1 MAVND
6 FIVNLVAGLSKTKSK
21 QQIKSDAKS
30 LGDMKFV
37 KLIGNLD
44 MPKTR
49 KAIKAQ
55 LKGLNNLTF
64 NITPNVNTKG
74 VQTATKQAINN
85 AQRVANNNKVHLNFD
100 TSKQQLVNQ
109 IKILGRNNNKL
120 FNNHEMTAKYNQLL
134 NAANVAKST
143 GELKTLRGELSAF
156 KTELVAT
163 NNAGMTWG
171 SKFKE
176 SVKSYTKFFSG
187 ASLVYAIS
195 NQVRN
200 AATEAKTLDDSLVNL
215 QKVTDEISD
224 RDALYKYFDKSL
236 SKAQELNVKVG
247 SLIDAVTELKK
258 LGWDL
263 DDAELGAKWANIL
276 SNVGDVDID
285 TAIGSIKT
293 SIASFDEIGGYGNDQ
308 MDKKLEAYTDL
319 INNMSNKYS
328 IDAEGLAESIR
339 LSAGT
344 LTEAHMSIEQAATM
358 FATANKYYND
368 PSYLGNTAKIG
379 SLRMRASSGDTDA
392 IEELQEM
399 GEEVDD
405 LATATSNLREK
416 LMALTGVDIM
426 EDEHTFKSYYDQLYE
441 ISQVMDKLD
450 DTSRANVLETMFG
463 KSRSAAGA
471 AILSGMKESASAYE
485 DAINSAGSATEEYQT
500 WMTSADAACQRFSNT
515 LTETYQSII
524 NGNTVRDLAN
534 LGSAVLEFAN
544 NWGIVEGTLKGVIA
558 LNLGKFIATG
568 GMALITATKQVEQY
582 GKALQMASNVPNGNL
597 SARFQ
602 ALKSIA
608 QATSTLTTEQLR
620 NVLATN
626 TLTQADRVRI
636 LQMQGMTK
644 EMALQKLAE
653 MNLTQATNAQTAAN
667 TTSTASTFSLKAAM
681 TGLGAT
687 LKSVFLSNPVGI
699 VLMGI
704 SLGVS
709 AVTSAVSK
717 HNQAVEEARQKAKEA
732 ADAANTLGDEI
743 ATLANKYIQL
753 SDAVKTDASAK
764 EDLMTTQTE
773 LLKKLGLEG
782 ESIDD
787 LIAKYGS
794 LSNAIKQAS
803 IDSLKNQ
810 QTDLIAGVN
819 AAKEELMDV
828 AKDNFWGTNNII
840 SASGEEAVKAFKEL
854 EKAGVIDSGSY
865 GTGGGQ
871 LVLIGDDTV
880 EGALENYK
888 KLEDAVNALRDSEA
902 FTADELS
909 DNSLFNS
916 IYSRYSEMKES
927 VEAYNSSID
936 NLNEN
941 LAQQTMLT
949 ALQGNE
955 LPKTEEDFNKFKQ
968 ELIDTAV
975 ASEQF
980 IGNEKEITDAINN
993 YLSTVPEFEGY
1004 YSIPLENELDKVD
1017 ELLNQE
1023 DFSKTFTDT
1032 LAQVQ
1037 ALSDGLDQLDKIY
1050 ADVYDKEDFDWSS
1063 ILNNDGFKEAFGN
1076 MTNVTEEYKNA
1087 YDDFIETISNN
1098 PSDLSACQS
1107 AFDNLATA
1115 YIYNSDALKNVTEET
1130 KASTIAML
1138 SQMGV
1143 VNAAEVV
1150 NYRLGASESYAAD
1163 TGKDLESA
1171 TLSEITAFAKE
1182 ADMSDITKASLAA
1195 YVIEKIHAASITIT
1209 TSADINNLTALC
1221 SQLGVAGTAL
1231 AQFAR
1236 LKAIAMDTSG
1246 KYTDGYKEYAT
1257 TAADQILQN
1266 AVNAAQTK
1274 YTPQFGG
1281 GSATSKA
1288 MDDAAKSA
1296 KKASDTAKETAQT
1309 LDWIETK
1316 LKLASK
1322 ETEKLSKSFDK
1333 AFGMNQTRERYHAYI
1348 SQIESEIH
1356 DNTTAAQVYQEK
1368 LNQIGLSY
1376 EWIAKIQS
1384 GAFSIDSITDE
1395 NLKTQISEYQTY
1407 SDKLNSCYDT
1417 IESLEEERLQASVN
1431 YAEKLIDSHEKE
1443 IDSINKL
1450 IDRRKALVSLKEAFG
1465 LSASKS
1471 DLKYQQDQYEQ
1482 EIDALERQNKEIYD
1496 LMWTTTYG
1504 DEAWQKYNDQMIEN
1518 TSSIQDL
1525 TQSLADLASEMANL
1539 PIDKYEKALDKISA
1553 KNDLLDAKLE
1563 NATSDKVKSK
1573 IIGSQLKLTRKK
1585 DNSAQS
1591 AAKTTQSNLN
1601 QSVKDLKTA
1610 TKKDNNIPVYNVDAS
1625 GPNVK
1630 ARTAVN
1636 DYYKKVQNYTK
1647 AKKQI
1652 PASLISKISGD
1663 GYSTLS
1669 KACANYNAALVAN
1682 DTAQATAALSR
1693 ETIRQELADLA
1704 EQRASLAK
1712 TTADFK
1718 VEKYDSKDELYDAKL
1733 DNATSTS
1740 SKNKLIDR
1748 KISNINNRQSAYNTA
1763 VKTDNK
1769 NIKSAQKNISK
1780 IKSTKKNKKIL
1791 ASIKKAAK
1799 AGKRISQSLLNK
1811 AAKLNDGGKLYDAC
1825 IQYNAYLDAK
1835 EADKVTADLYKETAK
1850 QDKATLAKEKFDN
1863 IASKYDNKI
1872 SSNEQ
1877 KKTEI
1882 NNRISLVEEFG
1893 GQANVSDYKSL
1904 ISAENGEYKKL
1915 IKEREELRRNLE
1927 ESVVNGSIKKGSDE
1941 WYDMVAK
1948 INDVTNAIDES
1959 IRSIKQYQNALRQL
1973 KWDTFDKSLE
1983 TVKRVNSEADY
1994 YIDLLSH
2001 KDMTN
2006 KDTGNFTEYGIATI
2020 GLHKTNYDN
2029 YIAQAEAYQSEY
2041 DKIMKQIEKG
2051 ELSASD
2057 ENVIQRLRDLQD
2069 AHREAKKSAE
2079 DELESINDLV
2089 KQGYEAQTDALSKLI
2104 EKYKKL
2110 KDSEL
2115 DAYKYQKEIAEKTKQ
2130 IASLQKQLIPYSN
2143 NDTEESRAQIQK
2155 LKVELENAKSDLKD
2169 TQYEK
2174 FISDTEDMLDD
2185 LMTDY
2190 QKFIDEKLNDTN
2202 TILDEIKTLLGS
2214 DIIETIKG
2222 LDSNLTNDTKDQ
2234 IGSSTTNGGDGG
2246 QAAKDYV
2253 HNTVTND
2260 QNKVNSKTDTSSY
2273 DPAKEADIAK
2283 KKNGIAQKKK
2293 AINGQRQSFQNQIKE
2308 LESQLKQLYGE
2319 LNSIEN
2325 KYQFEKSSTKN
2336 KDKLQ
2341 DLKNNYIEKK
2351 SGLNAMIQDVTHNKD
2366 MLQQFIA
2373 DLDKQ
2378 SAQLDKDLASINGY
2392 EKGSEHIDKRQL
2404 AWTQENKRE
2413 LIYRAADGALL
2424 TELNPGDKVFTN
2436 EMTENLW
2443 ELAKTN
2449 PSLLYS
2455 STNFVPKLPDIAK
2468 SACTST
2474 IVEVGD
2480 IVMNSVNDPETF
2492 GRQLRE
2498 EILKN
2503 GKTTQCITEAVSAK
2517 QLGKNGVG
2525 NARLYK

>member
-1 MAVND
+1 MIFKTMTNTSGKTGIQPNN
-6 FIVNLVAGLSKTKSK
+6 FISGLFNGDLFKK
-21 QQIKSDAKS
+21 QTFSLSEVLSTSDV
-30 LGDMKFV
+30 D
-37 KLIGNLD
+37 
-44 MPKTR
+44 
-49 KAIKAQ
+49 AIKAYNKQ
-55 LKGLNNLTF
+55 IDNCVTS
-64 NITPNVNTKG
+64 
-74 VQTATKQAINN
+74 QTAFNRTMLNTSKEAQNVVAAANGNKVALDGLTKSSKAAELGMKALAMAGNMLLIYALTSAVDIIYKCATASDRLAESAAQMGSEFVSTKSDISDYKTKIKELYQTINDDTSSYEDTYNARQELLKIQDEMIDKFGDEADAVKLVTDAINGQTDSLDTLTQDKWQETVN
-85 AQRVANNNKVHLNFD
+85 AFNSDRGKGWTEKVADAFANIGHGNNFQRMIDEMED
-100 TSKQQLVNQ
+100 TEVTFHMIPMYGDDTYEEFSK
-109 IKILGRNNNKL
+109 KL
-120 FNNHEMTAKYNQLL
+120 KEDFGADITRTERDDAITLSGDLDTIYKQLL
-134 NAANVAKST
+134 NIQTLAKGMGIDDTFLNDLGNQADEAKS
-143 GELKTLRGELSAF
+143 K
-156 KTELVAT
+156 
-163 NNAGMTWG
+163 
-171 SKFKE
+171 
-176 SVKSYTKFFSG
+176 
-187 ASLVYAIS
+187 
-195 NQVRN
+195 
-200 AATEAKTLDDSLVNL
+200 LDEYQEMYSQHV
-215 QKVTDEISD
+215 
-224 RDALYKYFDKSL
+224 LYDKIFNSEDYE
-236 SKAQELNVKVG
+236 K
-247 SLIDAVTELKK
+247 
-258 LGWDL
+258 
-263 DDAELGAKWANIL
+263 
-276 SNVGDVDID
+276 
-285 TAIGSIKT
+285 
-293 SIASFDEIGGYGNDQ
+293 SFDEIN
-308 MDKKLEAYTDL
+308 KAYE
-319 INNMSNKYS
+319 KYQ
-328 IDAEGLAESIR
+328 DAFASGDEESIEKAKQNYAEIVQ
-339 LSAGT
+339 SATKG
-344 LTEAHMSIEQAATM
+344 LDDQSVIDYFNSM
-358 FATANKYYND
+358 YPD
-368 PSYLGNTAKIG
+368 
-379 SLRMRASSGDTDA
+379 
-392 IEELQEM
+392 LQEVV
-399 GEEVDD
+399 GGWEFEVKFKAAVDD
-405 LATATSNLREK
+405 DS
-416 LMALTGVDIM
+416 
-426 EDEHTFKSYYDQLYE
+426 
-441 ISQVMDKLD
+441 D
-450 DTSRANVLETMFG
+450 DFE
-463 KSRSAAGA
+463 
-471 AILSGMKESASAYE
+471 
-485 DAINSAGSATEEYQT
+485 
-500 WMTSADAACQRFSNT
+500 
-515 LTETYQSII
+515 
-524 NGNTVRDLAN
+524 
-534 LGSAVLEFAN
+534 
-544 NWGIVEGTLKGVIA
+544 KGV
-558 LNLGKFIATG
+558 
-568 GMALITATKQVEQY
+568 Q
-582 GKALQMASNVPNGNL
+582 
-597 SARFQ
+597 
-602 ALKSIA
+602 
-608 QATSTLTTEQLR
+608 
-620 NVLATN
+620 
-626 TLTQADRVRI
+626 
-636 LQMQGMTK
+636 
-644 EMALQKLAE
+644 
-653 MNLTQATNAQTAAN
+653 
-667 TTSTASTFSLKAAM
+667 
-681 TGLGAT
+681 
-687 LKSVFLSNPVGI
+687 
-699 VLMGI
+699 
-704 SLGVS
+704 
-709 AVTSAVSK
+709 
-717 HNQAVEEARQKAKEA
+717 
-732 ADAANTLGDEI
+732 
-743 ATLANKYIQL
+743 
-753 SDAVKTDASAK
+753 
-764 EDLMTTQTE
+764 
-773 LLKKLGLEG
+773 
-782 ESIDD
+782 
-787 LIAKYGS
+787 
-794 LSNAIKQAS
+794 
-803 IDSLKNQ
+803 
-810 QTDLIAGVN
+810 
-819 AAKEELMDV
+819 
-828 AKDNFWGTNNII
+828 
-840 SASGEEAVKAFKEL
+840 
-854 EKAGVIDSGSY
+854 
-865 GTGGGQ
+865 
-871 LVLIGDDTV
+871 
-880 EGALENYK
+880 
-888 KLEDAVNALRDSEA
+888 DAVNKFDTIEDIKNYNPKVATDEQKDAYLQLKQY
-902 FTADELS
+902 ADEYGLTLDQLIDKLVQLGLLQSQSKSDLLNKLIPSKSSPTAGVASVLTDTMDGVDADEATKWVESLTEEEAKLANSKDFENALEEQKKKLNGASLS
-909 DNSLFNS
+909 ADDYAAALQAV
-916 IYSRYSEMKES
+916 K
-927 VEAYNSSID
+927 D
-936 NLNEN
+936 KQNEN
-941 LAQQTMLT
+941 S
-949 ALQGNE
+949 
-955 LPKTEEDFNKFKQ
+955 EETP
-968 ELIDTAV
+968 I
-975 ASEQF
+975 S
-980 IGNEKEITDAINN
+980 
-993 YLSTVPEFEGY
+993 
-1004 YSIPLENELDKVD
+1004 
-1017 ELLNQE
+1017 
-1023 DFSKTFTDT
+1023 FTDT

-1050 ADVYDKEDFDWSS
+1050 ADVYNKEDFDWSS

-1266 AVNAAQTK
+1266 AVNATQTK

-1450 IDRRKALVSLKEAFG
+1450 IDRRKALVSLKETFG
-1465 LSASKS
+1465 LSPSKS

-1563 NATSDKVKSK
+1563 NATSDKAKSK

-1610 TKKDNNIPVYNVDAS
+1610 TKKDNNISVYNVDAL

-1682 DTAQATAALSR
+1682 DTAQETAALSR

-1712 TTADFK
+1712 TTADSK

-2001 KDMTN
+2001 KDMTD

-2104 EKYKKL
+2104 EKYKNL

-2185 LMTDY
+2185 LMSDY
-2190 QKFIDEKLNDTN
+2190 QEFIDEKINDTN
-2202 TILDEIKTLLGS
+2202 TILDSIKELLGGN
-2214 DIIETIKG
+2214 DGIIATLKS
-2222 LDSNLTNDTKDQ
+2222 LDSSLTNTTKDQ
-2234 IGSSTTNGGDGG
+2234 IDSSTTNGGDGG
-2246 QAAKDYV
+2246 QGAKDYV
-2253 HNTVTND
+2253 NNTVTND
-2260 QNKVNSKTDTSSY
+2260 RNTINSSHKTGLLRPTAVGTITLDNSLES
-2273 DPAKEADIAK
+2273 K
-2283 KKNGIAQKKK
+2283 KKNTTSIDDKLKTEKK
-2293 AINGQRQSFQNQIKE
+2293 AVKDAINSGKSRSKK
-2308 LESQLKQLYGE
+2308 LTDK
-2319 LNSIEN
+2319 EN
-2325 KYQFEKSSTKN
+2325 KE
-2336 KDKLQ
+2336 
-2341 DLKNNYIEKK
+2341 
-2351 SGLNAMIQDVTHNKD
+2351 H
-2366 MLQQFIA
+2366 A
-2373 DLDKQ
+2373 DLWKYIVKNYGRTPTNKMYKKLGGILGVKTDDTVTSKQ
-2378 SAQLDKDLASINGY
+2378 KTAILNRMKFNGY
-2392 EKGSEHIDKRQL
+2392 KKGSEHIDKRQL

-2468 SACTST
+2468 SAGTST

-2480 IVMNSVNDPETF
+2480 IVMNGVNDPETF

-2498 EILKN
+2498 EICKN

-2517 QLGKNGVG
+2517 QLKKNSIG

>member
-1 MAVND
+1 MIFKTMTNTSGKTGIQPNN
-6 FIVNLVAGLSKTKSK
+6 FISGLFNGDLFKK
-21 QQIKSDAKS
+21 QTFSLSEVLSTSDV
-30 LGDMKFV
+30 D
-37 KLIGNLD
+37 
-44 MPKTR
+44 
-49 KAIKAQ
+49 AIKAYNKQ
-55 LKGLNNLTF
+55 IDNCVTS
-64 NITPNVNTKG
+64 
-74 VQTATKQAINN
+74 QTAFNRTMLNTSKEAQNVVAAANGNKVALDGLTKSSKAAELGMKALAMAGNMLLIYALTSAVDIIYKCATASDRLAESAAQMGSEFVSTKSDISDYKTKIKELYQTINDDTSSYEDTYNARQELLKIQDEMIDKFGDEADAVKLVTDAINGQTDSLDTLTQDKWQETVN
-85 AQRVANNNKVHLNFD
+85 AFNSDRGKGWTEKVADAFANIGHGNNFQRMIDEMED
-100 TSKQQLVNQ
+100 TEVTFHMIPMYGDDTYEEFSK
-109 IKILGRNNNKL
+109 KL
-120 FNNHEMTAKYNQLL
+120 KEDFGADITRTERDDAITLSGDLDTIYKQLL
-134 NAANVAKST
+134 NIQTLAKGMGIDDTFLNDLGNQADEAKS
-143 GELKTLRGELSAF
+143 K
-156 KTELVAT
+156 
-163 NNAGMTWG
+163 
-171 SKFKE
+171 
-176 SVKSYTKFFSG
+176 
-187 ASLVYAIS
+187 
-195 NQVRN
+195 
-200 AATEAKTLDDSLVNL
+200 LDEYQEMYSQHV
-215 QKVTDEISD
+215 
-224 RDALYKYFDKSL
+224 LYDKIFNSEDYE
-236 SKAQELNVKVG
+236 K
-247 SLIDAVTELKK
+247 
-258 LGWDL
+258 
-263 DDAELGAKWANIL
+263 
-276 SNVGDVDID
+276 
-285 TAIGSIKT
+285 
-293 SIASFDEIGGYGNDQ
+293 SFDEIN
-308 MDKKLEAYTDL
+308 KAYE
-319 INNMSNKYS
+319 KYQ
-328 IDAEGLAESIR
+328 DAFASGDEESIEKAKQNYAEIVQ
-339 LSAGT
+339 SATKG
-344 LTEAHMSIEQAATM
+344 LDDQSVIDYFNSM
-358 FATANKYYND
+358 YPD
-368 PSYLGNTAKIG
+368 
-379 SLRMRASSGDTDA
+379 
-392 IEELQEM
+392 LQEVV
-399 GEEVDD
+399 GGWEFEVKFKATVDD
-405 LATATSNLREK
+405 DS
-416 LMALTGVDIM
+416 
-426 EDEHTFKSYYDQLYE
+426 
-441 ISQVMDKLD
+441 D
-450 DTSRANVLETMFG
+450 DFE
-463 KSRSAAGA
+463 
-471 AILSGMKESASAYE
+471 
-485 DAINSAGSATEEYQT
+485 
-500 WMTSADAACQRFSNT
+500 
-515 LTETYQSII
+515 
-524 NGNTVRDLAN
+524 
-534 LGSAVLEFAN
+534 
-544 NWGIVEGTLKGVIA
+544 KGV
-558 LNLGKFIATG
+558 
-568 GMALITATKQVEQY
+568 Q
-582 GKALQMASNVPNGNL
+582 
-597 SARFQ
+597 
-602 ALKSIA
+602 
-608 QATSTLTTEQLR
+608 
-620 NVLATN
+620 
-626 TLTQADRVRI
+626 
-636 LQMQGMTK
+636 
-644 EMALQKLAE
+644 
-653 MNLTQATNAQTAAN
+653 
-667 TTSTASTFSLKAAM
+667 
-681 TGLGAT
+681 
-687 LKSVFLSNPVGI
+687 
-699 VLMGI
+699 
-704 SLGVS
+704 
-709 AVTSAVSK
+709 
-717 HNQAVEEARQKAKEA
+717 
-732 ADAANTLGDEI
+732 
-743 ATLANKYIQL
+743 
-753 SDAVKTDASAK
+753 
-764 EDLMTTQTE
+764 
-773 LLKKLGLEG
+773 
-782 ESIDD
+782 
-787 LIAKYGS
+787 
-794 LSNAIKQAS
+794 
-803 IDSLKNQ
+803 
-810 QTDLIAGVN
+810 
-819 AAKEELMDV
+819 
-828 AKDNFWGTNNII
+828 
-840 SASGEEAVKAFKEL
+840 
-854 EKAGVIDSGSY
+854 
-865 GTGGGQ
+865 
-871 LVLIGDDTV
+871 
-880 EGALENYK
+880 
-888 KLEDAVNALRDSEA
+888 DAVNKFDTIEDIKNYNPKVATDEQKDAYLQLKQY
-902 FTADELS
+902 ADEYGLTLDQLIDKLVQLGLLQSQSKSDLLNKLIPSKSSPTAGVASVLTDTMDGVDADEATKWVESLTEEEAKLANSKDFENALEEQKKKLNGASLS
-909 DNSLFNS
+909 ADDYAAALQAV
-916 IYSRYSEMKES
+916 K
-927 VEAYNSSID
+927 D
-936 NLNEN
+936 KQNEN
-941 LAQQTMLT
+941 S
-949 ALQGNE
+949 
-955 LPKTEEDFNKFKQ
+955 EETP
-968 ELIDTAV
+968 I
-975 ASEQF
+975 SS
-980 IGNEKEITDAINN
+980 TDI
-993 YLSTVPEFEGY
+993 
-1004 YSIPLENELDKVD
+1004 
-1017 ELLNQE
+1017 
-1023 DFSKTFTDT
+1023 

-1037 ALSDGLDQLDKIY
+1037 ALSTGLDQLDKIY

-1348 SQIESEIH
+1348 SQIESEIQ

-1450 IDRRKALVSLKEAFG
+1450 IDRRKALVSLKETFG

-1563 NATSDKVKSK
+1563 NATSDKAKSK

-1601 QSVKDLKTA
+1601 QSVKDLRTA
-1610 TKKDNNIPVYNVDAS
+1610 TKKDNNISVYNVDAL

-1682 DTAQATAALSR
+1682 DTAQETAALSR

-1712 TTADFK
+1712 TTADSK

-2001 KDMTN
+2001 KDMTD

-2185 LMTDY
+2185 LMSDY
-2190 QKFIDEKLNDTN
+2190 QEFIDEKINDTN
-2202 TILDEIKTLLGS
+2202 TILDSIKELLGGN
-2214 DIIETIKG
+2214 DGIIATLKS
-2222 LDSNLTNDTKDQ
+2222 LDSSLTNTTKDQ
-2234 IGSSTTNGGDGG
+2234 IDSSTTNGGDGG
-2246 QAAKDYV
+2246 QGAKDYV
-2253 HNTVTND
+2253 NNTVTND
-2260 QNKVNSKTDTSSY
+2260 RNTINSSHKTGLLRPTAVGTITLDNSLES
-2273 DPAKEADIAK
+2273 K
-2283 KKNGIAQKKK
+2283 KKNTTSIDDKLKTEKK
-2293 AINGQRQSFQNQIKE
+2293 AVKDAINSGKSRSKK
-2308 LESQLKQLYGE
+2308 LTDK
-2319 LNSIEN
+2319 EN
-2325 KYQFEKSSTKN
+2325 KE
-2336 KDKLQ
+2336 
-2341 DLKNNYIEKK
+2341 
-2351 SGLNAMIQDVTHNKD
+2351 H
-2366 MLQQFIA
+2366 A
-2373 DLDKQ
+2373 DLWKYIVKNYGRTPTNKMYKKLGGILGVKTDDTVTSKQ
-2378 SAQLDKDLASINGY
+2378 KTAILNRMKFNGY
-2392 EKGSEHIDKRQL
+2392 KKGSEHIDKSQL

-2443 ELAKTN
+2443 KMAQMN
-2449 PSLLYS
+2449 PSLLTSGINYMP
-2455 STNFVPKLPDIAK
+2455 NLPEITK
-2468 SACTST
+2468 SAGTST

-2480 IVMNSVNDPETF
+2480 IVMNGVNDVETF

-2498 EILKN
+2498 EILRN

>member
-1 MAVND
+1 MIFKTMTNTSGKTGIQPNN
-6 FIVNLVAGLSKTKSK
+6 FISGLFNGDLFKK
-21 QQIKSDAKS
+21 QTFSLSEVLSTSDV
-30 LGDMKFV
+30 D
-37 KLIGNLD
+37 
-44 MPKTR
+44 
-49 KAIKAQ
+49 AIKAYNKQ
-55 LKGLNNLTF
+55 IDNCVTS
-64 NITPNVNTKG
+64 
-74 VQTATKQAINN
+74 QTAFNRTMLNTSKEAQNVVAAANGNKVALDGLTKSSKAAELGMKALAMAGNMLLIYALTSAVDIIYKCATASDRLAESAAQMGSEFVSTKSDISDYKTKIKELYQTINDDTSSYEDTYNARQELLKIQDEMIDKFGDEADAVKLVTDAINGQTDSLDTLTQDKWQETVN
-85 AQRVANNNKVHLNFD
+85 AFNSDRGKGWTEKVADAFANIGHGNNFQRMIDEMED
-100 TSKQQLVNQ
+100 TEVTFHMIPMYGDDTYEEFSK
-109 IKILGRNNNKL
+109 KL
-120 FNNHEMTAKYNQLL
+120 KEDFGADITRTERDDAITLSGDLDTIYKQLL
-134 NAANVAKST
+134 NIQTLAKGMGIDDTFLNDLGNQADEAKS
-143 GELKTLRGELSAF
+143 K
-156 KTELVAT
+156 
-163 NNAGMTWG
+163 
-171 SKFKE
+171 
-176 SVKSYTKFFSG
+176 
-187 ASLVYAIS
+187 
-195 NQVRN
+195 
-200 AATEAKTLDDSLVNL
+200 LDEYQEMYSQHV
-215 QKVTDEISD
+215 
-224 RDALYKYFDKSL
+224 LYDKIFNSEDYE
-236 SKAQELNVKVG
+236 K
-247 SLIDAVTELKK
+247 
-258 LGWDL
+258 
-263 DDAELGAKWANIL
+263 
-276 SNVGDVDID
+276 
-285 TAIGSIKT
+285 
-293 SIASFDEIGGYGNDQ
+293 SFDEIN
-308 MDKKLEAYTDL
+308 KAYE
-319 INNMSNKYS
+319 KYQ
-328 IDAEGLAESIR
+328 DAFASGDEESIEKAKQNYAEIVQ
-339 LSAGT
+339 SATKG
-344 LTEAHMSIEQAATM
+344 LDDQSVIDYFNSM
-358 FATANKYYND
+358 YPD
-368 PSYLGNTAKIG
+368 
-379 SLRMRASSGDTDA
+379 
-392 IEELQEM
+392 LQEVV
-399 GEEVDD
+399 GGWEFEVKFKAAVDD
-405 LATATSNLREK
+405 DS
-416 LMALTGVDIM
+416 
-426 EDEHTFKSYYDQLYE
+426 
-441 ISQVMDKLD
+441 D
-450 DTSRANVLETMFG
+450 DFE
-463 KSRSAAGA
+463 
-471 AILSGMKESASAYE
+471 
-485 DAINSAGSATEEYQT
+485 
-500 WMTSADAACQRFSNT
+500 
-515 LTETYQSII
+515 
-524 NGNTVRDLAN
+524 
-534 LGSAVLEFAN
+534 
-544 NWGIVEGTLKGVIA
+544 KGV
-558 LNLGKFIATG
+558 
-568 GMALITATKQVEQY
+568 Q
-582 GKALQMASNVPNGNL
+582 
-597 SARFQ
+597 
-602 ALKSIA
+602 
-608 QATSTLTTEQLR
+608 
-620 NVLATN
+620 
-626 TLTQADRVRI
+626 
-636 LQMQGMTK
+636 
-644 EMALQKLAE
+644 
-653 MNLTQATNAQTAAN
+653 
-667 TTSTASTFSLKAAM
+667 
-681 TGLGAT
+681 
-687 LKSVFLSNPVGI
+687 
-699 VLMGI
+699 
-704 SLGVS
+704 
-709 AVTSAVSK
+709 
-717 HNQAVEEARQKAKEA
+717 
-732 ADAANTLGDEI
+732 
-743 ATLANKYIQL
+743 
-753 SDAVKTDASAK
+753 
-764 EDLMTTQTE
+764 
-773 LLKKLGLEG
+773 
-782 ESIDD
+782 
-787 LIAKYGS
+787 
-794 LSNAIKQAS
+794 
-803 IDSLKNQ
+803 
-810 QTDLIAGVN
+810 
-819 AAKEELMDV
+819 
-828 AKDNFWGTNNII
+828 
-840 SASGEEAVKAFKEL
+840 
-854 EKAGVIDSGSY
+854 
-865 GTGGGQ
+865 
-871 LVLIGDDTV
+871 
-880 EGALENYK
+880 
-888 KLEDAVNALRDSEA
+888 DAVNKFDTIEDIKNYNPKVATDEQKDAYLQLKQY
-902 FTADELS
+902 ADEYGLTLDQLIDKLVQLGLLQSQSKSDLLNKLIPSKSSPTAGVASVLTDTMDGVDADEATKWVESLTEEEAKLANSKDFENALEEQKKKLNGASLS
-909 DNSLFNS
+909 ADDYAAALQAV
-916 IYSRYSEMKES
+916 K
-927 VEAYNSSID
+927 D
-936 NLNEN
+936 KQNEN
-941 LAQQTMLT
+941 S
-949 ALQGNE
+949 
-955 LPKTEEDFNKFKQ
+955 EETP
-968 ELIDTAV
+968 I
-975 ASEQF
+975 S
-980 IGNEKEITDAINN
+980 
-993 YLSTVPEFEGY
+993 
-1004 YSIPLENELDKVD
+1004 
-1017 ELLNQE
+1017 
-1023 DFSKTFTDT
+1023 FTDT

-1050 ADVYDKEDFDWSS
+1050 ADVYNKEDFDWSS

-1266 AVNAAQTK
+1266 AVNATQTK

-1450 IDRRKALVSLKEAFG
+1450 IDRRKALVSLKETFG
-1465 LSASKS
+1465 LSPSKS

-1563 NATSDKVKSK
+1563 NATSDKAKSK

-1601 QSVKDLKTA
+1601 QSVKDLRTA
-1610 TKKDNNIPVYNVDAS
+1610 TKKDNNISVYNVDAS

-1636 DYYKKVQNYTK
+1636 DYYKKVKNYTK

-1682 DTAQATAALSR
+1682 DTAQETAALSR

-1712 TTADFK
+1712 TTADSK
-1718 VEKYDSKDELYDAKL
+1718 VERYDSKDELYDAKL

-1904 ISAENGEYKKL
+1904 ISAENGEFKKL

-2001 KDMTN
+2001 KDMTD

-2115 DAYKYQKEIAEKTKQ
+2115 EAYRYQKEIAEKTKQ
-2130 IASLQKQLIPYSN
+2130 IASLQKQLTAYTGN
-2143 NDTEESRAQIQK
+2143 NSEESRATIQK

-2185 LMTDY
+2185 LMSDY
-2190 QKFIDEKLNDTN
+2190 QEFIDEKINDTN
-2202 TILDEIKTLLGS
+2202 TILDSIKELLGGN
-2214 DIIETIKG
+2214 DGIIATLKS
-2222 LDSNLTNDTKDQ
+2222 LDSSLTNTTKDQ
-2234 IGSSTTNGGDGG
+2234 IDSSTTNGGDGG
-2246 QAAKDYV
+2246 QGAKDYV
-2253 HNTVTND
+2253 NNTVTND
-2260 QNKVNSKTDTSSY
+2260 RNTINSSHKTGLLRPTAVGTITLDNSLES
-2273 DPAKEADIAK
+2273 K
-2283 KKNGIAQKKK
+2283 KKNTTSIDDKLKNEKK
-2293 AINGQRQSFQNQIKE
+2293 AVKDAINSGKSRSKKLTDKENQE
-2308 LESQLKQLYGE
+2308 
-2319 LNSIEN
+2319 
-2325 KYQFEKSSTKN
+2325 
-2336 KDKLQ
+2336 
-2341 DLKNNYIEKK
+2341 
-2351 SGLNAMIQDVTHNKD
+2351 H
-2366 MLQQFIA
+2366 A
-2373 DLDKQ
+2373 DLWKYIVKNYGRTPTNKMYKKLGDILGVKTDDTVTSKQ
-2378 SAQLDKDLASINGY
+2378 KTAILNRMKFNGY
-2392 EKGSEHIDKRQL
+2392 KKGSDHIDKSQL
-2404 AWTQENKRE
+2404 AWTQEDKRE
-2413 LIYRAADGALL
+2413 MIYRASDGAVL
-2424 TELNPGDKVFTN
+2424 TKLNPGDKVFTN

-2443 ELAKTN
+2443 KMAQMN
-2449 PSLLYS
+2449 PSLLTSGINYMP
-2455 STNFVPKLPDIAK
+2455 NLPEITK
-2468 SACTST
+2468 SAGTST

-2480 IVMNSVNDPETF
+2480 IVMNGVNDVETF
-2492 GRQLRE
+2492 GRQLQE
-2498 EILKN
+2498 EILRN

>member
-1 MAVND
+1 MTNTSGKTGIQPNN
-6 FIVNLVAGLSKTKSK
+6 FISGLFNGDLFKK
-21 QQIKSDAKS
+21 QTFSLSEVLSTSDV
-30 LGDMKFV
+30 D
-37 KLIGNLD
+37 
-44 MPKTR
+44 
-49 KAIKAQ
+49 AIKAYNKQ
-55 LKGLNNLTF
+55 IDNCVTS
-64 NITPNVNTKG
+64 
-74 VQTATKQAINN
+74 QTAFNRTMLNTSKEAQNVVAAANGNKVALDGLTKSSKAAELGMKALAMAGNMLLIYALTSAVDIIYKCATASDRLAESAAQMGSEFVSTKSDISDYKTKIKELYQTINDDTSSYEDTYNARQELLKIQDEMIDKFGDEADAVKLVTDAINGQTDSLDTLTQDKWQETVN
-85 AQRVANNNKVHLNFD
+85 AFNSDRGKGWTEKVADAFANIGHGNNFQRMIDEMED
-100 TSKQQLVNQ
+100 TEVTFHMIPMYGDDTYEEFSK
-109 IKILGRNNNKL
+109 KL
-120 FNNHEMTAKYNQLL
+120 KEDFGADITRTERDDAITLSGDLDTIYKQLL
-134 NAANVAKST
+134 NIQTLAKGMGIDDTFLNDLGNQADEAKS
-143 GELKTLRGELSAF
+143 K
-156 KTELVAT
+156 
-163 NNAGMTWG
+163 
-171 SKFKE
+171 
-176 SVKSYTKFFSG
+176 
-187 ASLVYAIS
+187 
-195 NQVRN
+195 
-200 AATEAKTLDDSLVNL
+200 LDEYQEMYSQHV
-215 QKVTDEISD
+215 
-224 RDALYKYFDKSL
+224 LYDKIFNSEDYE
-236 SKAQELNVKVG
+236 K
-247 SLIDAVTELKK
+247 
-258 LGWDL
+258 
-263 DDAELGAKWANIL
+263 
-276 SNVGDVDID
+276 
-285 TAIGSIKT
+285 
-293 SIASFDEIGGYGNDQ
+293 SFDEIN
-308 MDKKLEAYTDL
+308 KAYE
-319 INNMSNKYS
+319 KYQ
-328 IDAEGLAESIR
+328 DAFASGDEESIEKAKQNYAEIVQ
-339 LSAGT
+339 SATKG
-344 LTEAHMSIEQAATM
+344 LDDQSVIDYFNSM
-358 FATANKYYND
+358 YPD
-368 PSYLGNTAKIG
+368 
-379 SLRMRASSGDTDA
+379 
-392 IEELQEM
+392 LQEVV
-399 GEEVDD
+399 GGWEFEVKFKAAVDD
-405 LATATSNLREK
+405 DS
-416 LMALTGVDIM
+416 
-426 EDEHTFKSYYDQLYE
+426 
-441 ISQVMDKLD
+441 D
-450 DTSRANVLETMFG
+450 DFE
-463 KSRSAAGA
+463 
-471 AILSGMKESASAYE
+471 
-485 DAINSAGSATEEYQT
+485 
-500 WMTSADAACQRFSNT
+500 
-515 LTETYQSII
+515 
-524 NGNTVRDLAN
+524 
-534 LGSAVLEFAN
+534 
-544 NWGIVEGTLKGVIA
+544 KGV
-558 LNLGKFIATG
+558 
-568 GMALITATKQVEQY
+568 Q
-582 GKALQMASNVPNGNL
+582 
-597 SARFQ
+597 
-602 ALKSIA
+602 
-608 QATSTLTTEQLR
+608 
-620 NVLATN
+620 
-626 TLTQADRVRI
+626 
-636 LQMQGMTK
+636 
-644 EMALQKLAE
+644 
-653 MNLTQATNAQTAAN
+653 
-667 TTSTASTFSLKAAM
+667 
-681 TGLGAT
+681 
-687 LKSVFLSNPVGI
+687 
-699 VLMGI
+699 
-704 SLGVS
+704 
-709 AVTSAVSK
+709 
-717 HNQAVEEARQKAKEA
+717 
-732 ADAANTLGDEI
+732 
-743 ATLANKYIQL
+743 
-753 SDAVKTDASAK
+753 
-764 EDLMTTQTE
+764 
-773 LLKKLGLEG
+773 
-782 ESIDD
+782 
-787 LIAKYGS
+787 
-794 LSNAIKQAS
+794 
-803 IDSLKNQ
+803 
-810 QTDLIAGVN
+810 
-819 AAKEELMDV
+819 
-828 AKDNFWGTNNII
+828 
-840 SASGEEAVKAFKEL
+840 
-854 EKAGVIDSGSY
+854 
-865 GTGGGQ
+865 
-871 LVLIGDDTV
+871 
-880 EGALENYK
+880 
-888 KLEDAVNALRDSEA
+888 DAVNKFDTIEDIKNYNPKVATDEQKDAYLQLKQY
-902 FTADELS
+902 ADEYGLTLDQLIDKLVQLGLLQSQSKSDLLNKLIPCKSSPTAGVASVLTDTMDGVDADEATKWVESLTEEEAKLANSKDFENALEEQKKKLNGASLS
-909 DNSLFNS
+909 ADDYAAALQAV
-916 IYSRYSEMKES
+916 K
-927 VEAYNSSID
+927 D
-936 NLNEN
+936 KQNEN
-941 LAQQTMLT
+941 S
-949 ALQGNE
+949 
-955 LPKTEEDFNKFKQ
+955 EETP
-968 ELIDTAV
+968 I
-975 ASEQF
+975 S
-980 IGNEKEITDAINN
+980 
-993 YLSTVPEFEGY
+993 
-1004 YSIPLENELDKVD
+1004 
-1017 ELLNQE
+1017 
-1023 DFSKTFTDT
+1023 FTDT

-1050 ADVYDKEDFDWSS
+1050 ADVYNKEDFDWSS

-1266 AVNAAQTK
+1266 AVNATQTK

-1450 IDRRKALVSLKEAFG
+1450 IDRRKALVSLKETFG
-1465 LSASKS
+1465 LSPSKS

-1563 NATSDKVKSK
+1563 NATSDKAKSK

-1601 QSVKDLKTA
+1601 QSVKDLRTA
-1610 TKKDNNIPVYNVDAS
+1610 TKKDNNISVYNVDAS

-1636 DYYKKVQNYTK
+1636 DYYKKVKNYTK

-1682 DTAQATAALSR
+1682 DTAQETAALSR

-1712 TTADFK
+1712 TTADSK
-1718 VEKYDSKDELYDAKL
+1718 VERYDSKDELYDAKL

-1904 ISAENGEYKKL
+1904 ISAENGEFKKL

-2001 KDMTN
+2001 KDMTD

-2115 DAYKYQKEIAEKTKQ
+2115 EAYRYQKEIAEKTKQ
-2130 IASLQKQLIPYSN
+2130 IASLQKQLTAYTGN
-2143 NDTEESRAQIQK
+2143 NSEESRATIQK

-2185 LMTDY
+2185 LMSDY
-2190 QKFIDEKLNDTN
+2190 QEFIDEKINDTN
-2202 TILDEIKTLLGS
+2202 TILDSIKELLGGN
-2214 DIIETIKG
+2214 DGIIATLKS
-2222 LDSNLTNDTKDQ
+2222 LDSSLTNTTKDQ
-2234 IGSSTTNGGDGG
+2234 IDSSTTNGGDGG
-2246 QAAKDYV
+2246 QGAKDYV
-2253 HNTVTND
+2253 NNTVTND
-2260 QNKVNSKTDTSSY
+2260 RNTINSSHKTGLLRPTAVGTITLDNSLES
-2273 DPAKEADIAK
+2273 K
-2283 KKNGIAQKKK
+2283 KKNTTSIDDKLKNEKK
-2293 AINGQRQSFQNQIKE
+2293 AVKDAINSGKSRSKKLTDKENQE
-2308 LESQLKQLYGE
+2308 
-2319 LNSIEN
+2319 
-2325 KYQFEKSSTKN
+2325 
-2336 KDKLQ
+2336 
-2341 DLKNNYIEKK
+2341 
-2351 SGLNAMIQDVTHNKD
+2351 H
-2366 MLQQFIA
+2366 A
-2373 DLDKQ
+2373 DLWKYIVKNYGRTPTNKMYKKLGDILGVKTDDTVTSKQ
-2378 SAQLDKDLASINGY
+2378 KTAILNRMKFNGY
-2392 EKGSEHIDKRQL
+2392 KKGSDHIDKSQL
-2404 AWTQENKRE
+2404 AWTQEDKRE
-2413 LIYRAADGALL
+2413 MIYRASDGAVL
-2424 TELNPGDKVFTN
+2424 TKLNPGDKVFTN

-2443 ELAKTN
+2443 KMAQMN
-2449 PSLLYS
+2449 PSLLTSGINYMP
-2455 STNFVPKLPDIAK
+2455 NLPEITK
-2468 SACTST
+2468 SAGTST

-2480 IVMNSVNDPETF
+2480 IVMNGVNDVETF

-2498 EILKN
+2498 EILRN

>member
-1 MAVND
+1 MTNTSGKTGIQPNN
-6 FIVNLVAGLSKTKSK
+6 FISGLFNGDLFKK
-21 QQIKSDAKS
+21 QTFSLSEVLSTSDV
-30 LGDMKFV
+30 D
-37 KLIGNLD
+37 
-44 MPKTR
+44 
-49 KAIKAQ
+49 AIKAYNKQ
-55 LKGLNNLTF
+55 IDNCVTS
-64 NITPNVNTKG
+64 
-74 VQTATKQAINN
+74 QTAFNRTMLNTSKEAQNVVAAANGNKVALDGLTKSSKAAELGMKALAMAGNMLLIYALTSAVDIIYKCATASDRLAESAAQMGSEFVSTKSDISDYKTKIKELYQTINDDTSSYEDTYNARQELLKIQDEMIDKFGDEADAVKLVTDAINGQTDSLDTLTQDKWQETVN
-85 AQRVANNNKVHLNFD
+85 AFNSDRGKGWTEKVADAFANIGHGNNFQRMIDEMED
-100 TSKQQLVNQ
+100 TEVTFHMIPMYGDDTYEEFSK
-109 IKILGRNNNKL
+109 KL
-120 FNNHEMTAKYNQLL
+120 KEDFGADITRTERDDAITLSGDLDTIYKQLL
-134 NAANVAKST
+134 NIQTLAKGMGIDDTFLNDLGNQADEAKS
-143 GELKTLRGELSAF
+143 K
-156 KTELVAT
+156 
-163 NNAGMTWG
+163 
-171 SKFKE
+171 
-176 SVKSYTKFFSG
+176 
-187 ASLVYAIS
+187 
-195 NQVRN
+195 
-200 AATEAKTLDDSLVNL
+200 LDEYQEMYSQHV
-215 QKVTDEISD
+215 
-224 RDALYKYFDKSL
+224 LYDKIFNSEDYE
-236 SKAQELNVKVG
+236 K
-247 SLIDAVTELKK
+247 
-258 LGWDL
+258 
-263 DDAELGAKWANIL
+263 
-276 SNVGDVDID
+276 
-285 TAIGSIKT
+285 
-293 SIASFDEIGGYGNDQ
+293 SFDEIN
-308 MDKKLEAYTDL
+308 KAYE
-319 INNMSNKYS
+319 KYQ
-328 IDAEGLAESIR
+328 DAFASGDEESIEKAKQNYAEIVQ
-339 LSAGT
+339 SATKG
-344 LTEAHMSIEQAATM
+344 LDDQSVIDYFNSM
-358 FATANKYYND
+358 YPD
-368 PSYLGNTAKIG
+368 
-379 SLRMRASSGDTDA
+379 
-392 IEELQEM
+392 LQEVV
-399 GEEVDD
+399 GGWEFEVKFKAAVDD
-405 LATATSNLREK
+405 DS
-416 LMALTGVDIM
+416 
-426 EDEHTFKSYYDQLYE
+426 
-441 ISQVMDKLD
+441 D
-450 DTSRANVLETMFG
+450 DFE
-463 KSRSAAGA
+463 
-471 AILSGMKESASAYE
+471 
-485 DAINSAGSATEEYQT
+485 
-500 WMTSADAACQRFSNT
+500 
-515 LTETYQSII
+515 
-524 NGNTVRDLAN
+524 
-534 LGSAVLEFAN
+534 
-544 NWGIVEGTLKGVIA
+544 KGV
-558 LNLGKFIATG
+558 
-568 GMALITATKQVEQY
+568 Q
-582 GKALQMASNVPNGNL
+582 
-597 SARFQ
+597 
-602 ALKSIA
+602 
-608 QATSTLTTEQLR
+608 
-620 NVLATN
+620 
-626 TLTQADRVRI
+626 
-636 LQMQGMTK
+636 
-644 EMALQKLAE
+644 
-653 MNLTQATNAQTAAN
+653 
-667 TTSTASTFSLKAAM
+667 
-681 TGLGAT
+681 
-687 LKSVFLSNPVGI
+687 
-699 VLMGI
+699 
-704 SLGVS
+704 
-709 AVTSAVSK
+709 
-717 HNQAVEEARQKAKEA
+717 
-732 ADAANTLGDEI
+732 
-743 ATLANKYIQL
+743 
-753 SDAVKTDASAK
+753 
-764 EDLMTTQTE
+764 
-773 LLKKLGLEG
+773 
-782 ESIDD
+782 
-787 LIAKYGS
+787 
-794 LSNAIKQAS
+794 
-803 IDSLKNQ
+803 
-810 QTDLIAGVN
+810 
-819 AAKEELMDV
+819 
-828 AKDNFWGTNNII
+828 
-840 SASGEEAVKAFKEL
+840 
-854 EKAGVIDSGSY
+854 
-865 GTGGGQ
+865 
-871 LVLIGDDTV
+871 
-880 EGALENYK
+880 
-888 KLEDAVNALRDSEA
+888 DAVNKFDTIEDIKNYNPKVATDEQKDAYLQLKQY
-902 FTADELS
+902 ADEYGLTLDQLIDKLVQLGLLKSQSKSDLLNKLIPSKSSPTAGVASVLTDTMDGVDADEATKWVESLTEEEAKLANSKDFENALEEQKKKLNGASLS
-909 DNSLFNS
+909 ADDYAAALQAV
-916 IYSRYSEMKES
+916 K
-927 VEAYNSSID
+927 D
-936 NLNEN
+936 KQNEN
-941 LAQQTMLT
+941 S
-949 ALQGNE
+949 
-955 LPKTEEDFNKFKQ
+955 EETP
-968 ELIDTAV
+968 I
-975 ASEQF
+975 SS
-980 IGNEKEITDAINN
+980 TDI
-993 YLSTVPEFEGY
+993 
-1004 YSIPLENELDKVD
+1004 
-1017 ELLNQE
+1017 
-1023 DFSKTFTDT
+1023 

-1037 ALSDGLDQLDKIY
+1037 ALSTGLDQLDKIY

-1348 SQIESEIH
+1348 SQIESEIQ

-1450 IDRRKALVSLKEAFG
+1450 IDRRKALVSLKETFG

-1563 NATSDKVKSK
+1563 NATSDKAKSK

-1601 QSVKDLKTA
+1601 QSVKDLRTA
-1610 TKKDNNIPVYNVDAS
+1610 TKKDNNISVYNVDAL

-1682 DTAQATAALSR
+1682 DTAQETAALSR

-1712 TTADFK
+1712 TTADSK

-2001 KDMTN
+2001 KDMTD

-2185 LMTDY
+2185 LMSDY
-2190 QKFIDEKLNDTN
+2190 QEFIDEKINDTN
-2202 TILDEIKTLLGS
+2202 TILDSIKELLGGN
-2214 DIIETIKG
+2214 DGIIATLKS
-2222 LDSNLTNDTKDQ
+2222 LDSSLTNTTKDQ
-2234 IGSSTTNGGDGG
+2234 IDSSTTNGGDGG
-2246 QAAKDYV
+2246 QGAKDYV
-2253 HNTVTND
+2253 NNTVTND
-2260 QNKVNSKTDTSSY
+2260 RNTINSSHKTGLLRPTAVGTITLDNSLES
-2273 DPAKEADIAK
+2273 K
-2283 KKNGIAQKKK
+2283 KKNTTSIDDKLKTEKK
-2293 AINGQRQSFQNQIKE
+2293 AVKDAINSGKSRSKK
-2308 LESQLKQLYGE
+2308 LTDK
-2319 LNSIEN
+2319 EN
-2325 KYQFEKSSTKN
+2325 KE
-2336 KDKLQ
+2336 
-2341 DLKNNYIEKK
+2341 
-2351 SGLNAMIQDVTHNKD
+2351 H
-2366 MLQQFIA
+2366 A
-2373 DLDKQ
+2373 DLWKYIVKNYGRTPTNKMYKKLGGILGVKTDDTVTSKQ
-2378 SAQLDKDLASINGY
+2378 KTAILNRMKFNGY
-2392 EKGSEHIDKRQL
+2392 KKGSEHIDKSQL

-2413 LIYRAADGALL
+2413 LIYRASDGAVL
-2424 TELNPGDKVFTN
+2424 TKLNPGDKVFTN

-2443 ELAKTN
+2443 KLAKTN

-2468 SACTST
+2468 SAGTST

-2480 IVMNSVNDPETF
+2480 IVMNGVNDPETF

-2498 EILKN
+2498 EICKN

>member
-1 MAVND
+1 MTNTSGKTGIQPNN
-6 FIVNLVAGLSKTKSK
+6 FISGLFNGDLFKK
-21 QQIKSDAKS
+21 QTFSLSEVLSTSDV
-30 LGDMKFV
+30 D
-37 KLIGNLD
+37 
-44 MPKTR
+44 
-49 KAIKAQ
+49 AIKAYNKQ
-55 LKGLNNLTF
+55 IDNCVTS
-64 NITPNVNTKG
+64 
-74 VQTATKQAINN
+74 QTAFNRTMLNTSKEAQNVVAAANGNKVALDGLTKSSKAAELGMKALAMAGNMLLIYALTSAVDIIYKCATASDRLAESAAQMGSEFVSTKSDISDYKTKIKELYQTINDDTSSYEDTYNARQELLKIQDEMIDKFGDEADAVKLVTDAINGQTDSLDTLTQDKWQETVN
-85 AQRVANNNKVHLNFD
+85 AFNSDRGKGWTEKVADAFANIGHGNNFQRMIDEMED
-100 TSKQQLVNQ
+100 TEVTFHMIPMYGDDTYEEFSK
-109 IKILGRNNNKL
+109 KL
-120 FNNHEMTAKYNQLL
+120 KEDFGADITRTERDDAITLSGDLDTIYKQLL
-134 NAANVAKST
+134 NIQTLAKGMGIDDTFLNDLGNQADEAKS
-143 GELKTLRGELSAF
+143 K
-156 KTELVAT
+156 
-163 NNAGMTWG
+163 
-171 SKFKE
+171 
-176 SVKSYTKFFSG
+176 
-187 ASLVYAIS
+187 
-195 NQVRN
+195 
-200 AATEAKTLDDSLVNL
+200 LDEYQEMYSQHV
-215 QKVTDEISD
+215 
-224 RDALYKYFDKSL
+224 LYDKIFNSEDYE
-236 SKAQELNVKVG
+236 K
-247 SLIDAVTELKK
+247 
-258 LGWDL
+258 
-263 DDAELGAKWANIL
+263 
-276 SNVGDVDID
+276 
-285 TAIGSIKT
+285 
-293 SIASFDEIGGYGNDQ
+293 SFDEIN
-308 MDKKLEAYTDL
+308 KAYE
-319 INNMSNKYS
+319 KYQ
-328 IDAEGLAESIR
+328 DAFASGDEESIEKAKQNYAEIVQ
-339 LSAGT
+339 SATKG
-344 LTEAHMSIEQAATM
+344 LDDQSVIDYFNSM
-358 FATANKYYND
+358 YPD
-368 PSYLGNTAKIG
+368 
-379 SLRMRASSGDTDA
+379 
-392 IEELQEM
+392 LQEVV
-399 GEEVDD
+399 GGWEFEVKFKAAVDD
-405 LATATSNLREK
+405 DS
-416 LMALTGVDIM
+416 
-426 EDEHTFKSYYDQLYE
+426 
-441 ISQVMDKLD
+441 D
-450 DTSRANVLETMFG
+450 DFE
-463 KSRSAAGA
+463 
-471 AILSGMKESASAYE
+471 
-485 DAINSAGSATEEYQT
+485 
-500 WMTSADAACQRFSNT
+500 
-515 LTETYQSII
+515 
-524 NGNTVRDLAN
+524 
-534 LGSAVLEFAN
+534 
-544 NWGIVEGTLKGVIA
+544 KGV
-558 LNLGKFIATG
+558 
-568 GMALITATKQVEQY
+568 Q
-582 GKALQMASNVPNGNL
+582 
-597 SARFQ
+597 
-602 ALKSIA
+602 
-608 QATSTLTTEQLR
+608 
-620 NVLATN
+620 
-626 TLTQADRVRI
+626 
-636 LQMQGMTK
+636 
-644 EMALQKLAE
+644 
-653 MNLTQATNAQTAAN
+653 
-667 TTSTASTFSLKAAM
+667 
-681 TGLGAT
+681 
-687 LKSVFLSNPVGI
+687 
-699 VLMGI
+699 
-704 SLGVS
+704 
-709 AVTSAVSK
+709 
-717 HNQAVEEARQKAKEA
+717 
-732 ADAANTLGDEI
+732 
-743 ATLANKYIQL
+743 
-753 SDAVKTDASAK
+753 
-764 EDLMTTQTE
+764 
-773 LLKKLGLEG
+773 
-782 ESIDD
+782 
-787 LIAKYGS
+787 
-794 LSNAIKQAS
+794 
-803 IDSLKNQ
+803 
-810 QTDLIAGVN
+810 
-819 AAKEELMDV
+819 
-828 AKDNFWGTNNII
+828 
-840 SASGEEAVKAFKEL
+840 
-854 EKAGVIDSGSY
+854 
-865 GTGGGQ
+865 
-871 LVLIGDDTV
+871 
-880 EGALENYK
+880 
-888 KLEDAVNALRDSEA
+888 DAVNKFDTIEDIKNYNPKVATDEQKDAYLQLKQY
-902 FTADELS
+902 ADEYGLTLDQLIDKLVQLGLLQSQSKSDLLNKLIPSKSSPTAGVASVLTDTMDGVDADEATKWVESLTEEEAKLANSKDFENALEEQKKKLNGASLS
-909 DNSLFNS
+909 ADDYAAALQAV
-916 IYSRYSEMKES
+916 K
-927 VEAYNSSID
+927 D
-936 NLNEN
+936 KQNEN
-941 LAQQTMLT
+941 S
-949 ALQGNE
+949 
-955 LPKTEEDFNKFKQ
+955 EETP
-968 ELIDTAV
+968 I
-975 ASEQF
+975 SS
-980 IGNEKEITDAINN
+980 TDI
-993 YLSTVPEFEGY
+993 
-1004 YSIPLENELDKVD
+1004 
-1017 ELLNQE
+1017 
-1023 DFSKTFTDT
+1023 

-1037 ALSDGLDQLDKIY
+1037 ALSTGLDQLDKIY

-1296 KKASDTAKETAQT
+1296 KKASDTAKETAQNI
-1309 LDWIETK
+1309 DWIETK

-1333 AFGMNQTRERYHAYI
+1333 AFGMDQTRERYHAYI
-1348 SQIESEIH
+1348 SQIESEIQ

-1450 IDRRKALVSLKEAFG
+1450 IDRRKALVSLKETFG

-1563 NATSDKVKSK
+1563 NATSDKAKSK

-1610 TKKDNNIPVYNVDAS
+1610 TKKDNNISVYNVDAS

-1682 DTAQATAALSR
+1682 DTAQETAALSR

-1712 TTADFK
+1712 TTADSK

-1877 KKTEI
+1877 KKTKI

-1893 GQANVSDYKSL
+1893 EQANVSDYKSL

-1915 IKEREELRRNLE
+1915 IKKREELRRNLE

-1941 WYDMVAK
+1941 WYEMVSA
-1948 INDVTNAIDES
+1948 INEVTNAIDES

-2001 KDMTN
+2001 KDMTD

-2029 YIAQAEAYQSEY
+2029 YIAQAEAYQDEY
-2041 DKIMKQIEKG
+2041 NNIMEQIRKG
-2051 ELSASD
+2051 ELSTSD

-2155 LKVELENAKSDLKD
+2155 LKVELQNAKDDLND
-2169 TQYEK
+2169 TIYSK
-2174 FISDTEDMLDD
+2174 YLSDTEDMLDD
-2185 LMTDY
+2185 LMNDY
-2190 QKFIDEKLNDTN
+2190 QEFIDEKINDTN
-2202 TILDEIKTLLGS
+2202 TILDS
-2214 DIIETIKG
+2214 IKG
-2222 LDSNLTNDTKDQ
+2222 LIGGDDGIIATLKSLDSSLTNTTKDQ
-2234 IGSSTTNGGDGG
+2234 IDSSTTNGGDGG
-2246 QAAKDYV
+2246 QGAKDYV
-2253 HNTVTND
+2253 NNTVTND
-2260 QNKVNSKTDTSSY
+2260 RNTINSSHKTGLLRPTAVGTITLDNSLES
-2273 DPAKEADIAK
+2273 K
-2283 KKNGIAQKKK
+2283 KKNTTSIDDKLKTEKK
-2293 AINGQRQSFQNQIKE
+2293 AVKDAINSGKSRSKKLTDKE
-2308 LESQLKQLYGE
+2308 
-2319 LNSIEN
+2319 
-2325 KYQFEKSSTKN
+2325 
-2336 KDKLQ
+2336 
-2341 DLKNNYIEKK
+2341 NNE
-2351 SGLNAMIQDVTHNKD
+2351 H
-2366 MLQQFIA
+2366 A
-2373 DLDKQ
+2373 DLWKYIVKNYGRTPTNKMYKKLGGILGVKTDDTVTSKQ
-2378 SAQLDKDLASINGY
+2378 KTAILNRMKFNGY
-2392 EKGSEHIDKRQL
+2392 KKGSEHIDKSQL
-2404 AWTQENKRE
+2404 AWTQEDKRE
-2413 LIYRAADGALL
+2413 MIYRASDGAVL
-2424 TELNPGDKVFTN
+2424 TKLNPGDKVFTN

-2443 ELAKTN
+2443 KMAQVN
-2449 PSLLYS
+2449 PSLLTSGINYMP
-2455 STNFVPKLPDIAK
+2455 NLPEITK
-2468 SACTST
+2468 SAGTST

-2480 IVMNSVNDPETF
+2480 IVMNGVNDVETF

-2498 EILKN
+2498 EILRN

>member
-1 MAVND
+1 MIFKTMTNTSGKTGIQPNN
-6 FIVNLVAGLSKTKSK
+6 FISGLFNGDLFKK
-21 QQIKSDAKS
+21 QTFSLSEVLSTSDV
-30 LGDMKFV
+30 D
-37 KLIGNLD
+37 
-44 MPKTR
+44 
-49 KAIKAQ
+49 AIKAYNKQ
-55 LKGLNNLTF
+55 IDNCVTS
-64 NITPNVNTKG
+64 
-74 VQTATKQAINN
+74 QTAFNRTMLNTSKEAQNVVAAANGNKVALDGLTKSSKAAELGMKALAMAGNMLLIYALTSAVDIIYKCATASDRLAESAAQMGSEFVSTKSDISDYKTKIKELYQTINDDTSSYEDTYNARQELLKIQDEMIDKFGDEADAVKLVTDAINGQTDSLDTLTQDKWQETVN
-85 AQRVANNNKVHLNFD
+85 AFNSDRGKGWTEKVADAFANIGHGNNFQRMIDEMED
-100 TSKQQLVNQ
+100 TEVTFHMIPMYGDDTYEEFSK
-109 IKILGRNNNKL
+109 KL
-120 FNNHEMTAKYNQLL
+120 KEDFGADITRTERDDAITLSGDLDTIYKQLL
-134 NAANVAKST
+134 NIQTLAKGMGIDDTFLNDLGNQADEAKS
-143 GELKTLRGELSAF
+143 K
-156 KTELVAT
+156 
-163 NNAGMTWG
+163 
-171 SKFKE
+171 
-176 SVKSYTKFFSG
+176 
-187 ASLVYAIS
+187 
-195 NQVRN
+195 
-200 AATEAKTLDDSLVNL
+200 LDEYQEMYSQHV
-215 QKVTDEISD
+215 
-224 RDALYKYFDKSL
+224 LYDKIFNSEDYE
-236 SKAQELNVKVG
+236 K
-247 SLIDAVTELKK
+247 
-258 LGWDL
+258 
-263 DDAELGAKWANIL
+263 
-276 SNVGDVDID
+276 
-285 TAIGSIKT
+285 
-293 SIASFDEIGGYGNDQ
+293 SFDEIN
-308 MDKKLEAYTDL
+308 KAYE
-319 INNMSNKYS
+319 KYQ
-328 IDAEGLAESIR
+328 DAFASGDEESIEKAKQNYAEIVQ
-339 LSAGT
+339 SATKG
-344 LTEAHMSIEQAATM
+344 LDDQSVIDYFNSM
-358 FATANKYYND
+358 YPD
-368 PSYLGNTAKIG
+368 
-379 SLRMRASSGDTDA
+379 
-392 IEELQEM
+392 LQEVV
-399 GEEVDD
+399 GGWEFEVKFKAAVDD
-405 LATATSNLREK
+405 DS
-416 LMALTGVDIM
+416 
-426 EDEHTFKSYYDQLYE
+426 
-441 ISQVMDKLD
+441 D
-450 DTSRANVLETMFG
+450 DFE
-463 KSRSAAGA
+463 
-471 AILSGMKESASAYE
+471 
-485 DAINSAGSATEEYQT
+485 
-500 WMTSADAACQRFSNT
+500 
-515 LTETYQSII
+515 
-524 NGNTVRDLAN
+524 
-534 LGSAVLEFAN
+534 
-544 NWGIVEGTLKGVIA
+544 KGV
-558 LNLGKFIATG
+558 
-568 GMALITATKQVEQY
+568 Q
-582 GKALQMASNVPNGNL
+582 
-597 SARFQ
+597 
-602 ALKSIA
+602 
-608 QATSTLTTEQLR
+608 
-620 NVLATN
+620 
-626 TLTQADRVRI
+626 
-636 LQMQGMTK
+636 
-644 EMALQKLAE
+644 
-653 MNLTQATNAQTAAN
+653 
-667 TTSTASTFSLKAAM
+667 
-681 TGLGAT
+681 
-687 LKSVFLSNPVGI
+687 
-699 VLMGI
+699 
-704 SLGVS
+704 
-709 AVTSAVSK
+709 
-717 HNQAVEEARQKAKEA
+717 
-732 ADAANTLGDEI
+732 
-743 ATLANKYIQL
+743 
-753 SDAVKTDASAK
+753 
-764 EDLMTTQTE
+764 
-773 LLKKLGLEG
+773 
-782 ESIDD
+782 
-787 LIAKYGS
+787 
-794 LSNAIKQAS
+794 
-803 IDSLKNQ
+803 
-810 QTDLIAGVN
+810 
-819 AAKEELMDV
+819 
-828 AKDNFWGTNNII
+828 
-840 SASGEEAVKAFKEL
+840 
-854 EKAGVIDSGSY
+854 
-865 GTGGGQ
+865 
-871 LVLIGDDTV
+871 
-880 EGALENYK
+880 
-888 KLEDAVNALRDSEA
+888 DAVNKFDTIEDIKNYNPKVATDEQKDAYLQLKQY
-902 FTADELS
+902 ADEYGLTLDQLIDKLVQLGLLQSQSKSDLLNKLIPSKSSPTAGVASVLTDTMDGVDADEATKWVESLTEEEAKLANSKDFENALEEQKKKLNGASLS
-909 DNSLFNS
+909 ADDYAAALQAV
-916 IYSRYSEMKES
+916 K
-927 VEAYNSSID
+927 D
-936 NLNEN
+936 KQNEN
-941 LAQQTMLT
+941 S
-949 ALQGNE
+949 
-955 LPKTEEDFNKFKQ
+955 EETP
-968 ELIDTAV
+968 I
-975 ASEQF
+975 SS
-980 IGNEKEITDAINN
+980 TDI
-993 YLSTVPEFEGY
+993 
-1004 YSIPLENELDKVD
+1004 
-1017 ELLNQE
+1017 
-1023 DFSKTFTDT
+1023 

-1037 ALSDGLDQLDKIY
+1037 ALSTGLDQLDKIY

-1348 SQIESEIH
+1348 SQIESEIQ

-1450 IDRRKALVSLKEAFG
+1450 IDRRKALVSLKETFG

-1563 NATSDKVKSK
+1563 NATSDKAKSK

-1601 QSVKDLKTA
+1601 QSVKDLRTA
-1610 TKKDNNIPVYNVDAS
+1610 TKKDNNISVYNVDAL

-1682 DTAQATAALSR
+1682 DTAQETAALSR

-1712 TTADFK
+1712 TTADSK

-2001 KDMTN
+2001 KDMTD

-2185 LMTDY
+2185 LMSDY
-2190 QKFIDEKLNDTN
+2190 QEFIDEKINDTN
-2202 TILDEIKTLLGS
+2202 TILDSIKELLGGN
-2214 DIIETIKG
+2214 DGIIATLKS
-2222 LDSNLTNDTKDQ
+2222 LDSSLTNTTKDQ
-2234 IGSSTTNGGDGG
+2234 IDSSTTNGGDGG
-2246 QAAKDYV
+2246 QGAKDYV
-2253 HNTVTND
+2253 NNTVTND
-2260 QNKVNSKTDTSSY
+2260 RNTINSSHKTGLLRPTAVGTITLDNSLES
-2273 DPAKEADIAK
+2273 K
-2283 KKNGIAQKKK
+2283 KKNTTSIDDKLKTEKK
-2293 AINGQRQSFQNQIKE
+2293 AVKDAINSGKSRSKK
-2308 LESQLKQLYGE
+2308 LTDK
-2319 LNSIEN
+2319 EN
-2325 KYQFEKSSTKN
+2325 KE
-2336 KDKLQ
+2336 
-2341 DLKNNYIEKK
+2341 
-2351 SGLNAMIQDVTHNKD
+2351 H
-2366 MLQQFIA
+2366 A
-2373 DLDKQ
+2373 DLWKYIVKNYGRTPTNKMYKKLGGILGVKTDDTVTSKQ
-2378 SAQLDKDLASINGY
+2378 KTAILNRMKFNGY
-2392 EKGSEHIDKRQL
+2392 KKGSEHIDKSQL

-2413 LIYRAADGALL
+2413 LIYRASDGAVL
-2424 TELNPGDKVFTN
+2424 TKLNPGDKVFTN

-2443 ELAKTN
+2443 KLAKMN
-2449 PSLLYS
+2449 PAQIYAGQFMPVTPDFSKSVNNS
-2455 STNFVPKLPDIAK
+2455 SNIEVTFGDLVLPDVTN
-2468 SACTST
+2468 SAEFADS
-2474 IVEVGD
+2474 VES
-2480 IVMNSVNDPETF
+2480 VM
-2492 GRQLRE
+2492 RE
-2498 EILKN
+2498 AICKN

>member
-1 MAVND
+1 MIFKTMTNTSGKTGIQPNN
-6 FIVNLVAGLSKTKSK
+6 FISGLFNGDLFKK
-21 QQIKSDAKS
+21 QTFSLSEVLSTSDV
-30 LGDMKFV
+30 D
-37 KLIGNLD
+37 
-44 MPKTR
+44 
-49 KAIKAQ
+49 AIKAYNKQ
-55 LKGLNNLTF
+55 IDNCVTS
-64 NITPNVNTKG
+64 
-74 VQTATKQAINN
+74 QTAFNRTMLNTSKEAQNVVAAANGNKVALDGLTKSSKAAELGMKALAMAGNMLLIYALTSAVDIIYKCATASDRLAESAAQMGSEFVSTKSDISDYKTKIKELYQTINDDTSSYEDTYNARQELLKIQDEMIDKFGDEADAVKLVTDAINGQTDSLDTLTQDKWQETVN
-85 AQRVANNNKVHLNFD
+85 AFNSDRGKGWTEKIADAFANIGHGNNFQRMIDEMED
-100 TSKQQLVNQ
+100 TEVTFHMIPMYGDDTYEEFSK
-109 IKILGRNNNKL
+109 KL
-120 FNNHEMTAKYNQLL
+120 KEDFGADITRTERDDAITLSGDLDTIYKQLL
-134 NAANVAKST
+134 NIQTLAKGMGIDDTFLNDLGNQADEAKS
-143 GELKTLRGELSAF
+143 K
-156 KTELVAT
+156 
-163 NNAGMTWG
+163 
-171 SKFKE
+171 
-176 SVKSYTKFFSG
+176 
-187 ASLVYAIS
+187 
-195 NQVRN
+195 
-200 AATEAKTLDDSLVNL
+200 LDEYQEMYSQHV
-215 QKVTDEISD
+215 
-224 RDALYKYFDKSL
+224 LYDKIFNSEDYE
-236 SKAQELNVKVG
+236 K
-247 SLIDAVTELKK
+247 
-258 LGWDL
+258 
-263 DDAELGAKWANIL
+263 
-276 SNVGDVDID
+276 
-285 TAIGSIKT
+285 
-293 SIASFDEIGGYGNDQ
+293 SFDEIN
-308 MDKKLEAYTDL
+308 KAYE
-319 INNMSNKYS
+319 KYQ
-328 IDAEGLAESIR
+328 DAFASGDEESIEKAKQNYAEIVQ
-339 LSAGT
+339 SATKG
-344 LTEAHMSIEQAATM
+344 LDDQSVIDYFNSM
-358 FATANKYYND
+358 YPD
-368 PSYLGNTAKIG
+368 
-379 SLRMRASSGDTDA
+379 
-392 IEELQEM
+392 LQEVV
-399 GEEVDD
+399 GGWEFEVKFKAAVDD
-405 LATATSNLREK
+405 DS
-416 LMALTGVDIM
+416 
-426 EDEHTFKSYYDQLYE
+426 
-441 ISQVMDKLD
+441 D
-450 DTSRANVLETMFG
+450 DFE
-463 KSRSAAGA
+463 
-471 AILSGMKESASAYE
+471 
-485 DAINSAGSATEEYQT
+485 
-500 WMTSADAACQRFSNT
+500 
-515 LTETYQSII
+515 
-524 NGNTVRDLAN
+524 
-534 LGSAVLEFAN
+534 
-544 NWGIVEGTLKGVIA
+544 KGV
-558 LNLGKFIATG
+558 
-568 GMALITATKQVEQY
+568 Q
-582 GKALQMASNVPNGNL
+582 
-597 SARFQ
+597 
-602 ALKSIA
+602 
-608 QATSTLTTEQLR
+608 
-620 NVLATN
+620 
-626 TLTQADRVRI
+626 
-636 LQMQGMTK
+636 
-644 EMALQKLAE
+644 
-653 MNLTQATNAQTAAN
+653 
-667 TTSTASTFSLKAAM
+667 
-681 TGLGAT
+681 
-687 LKSVFLSNPVGI
+687 
-699 VLMGI
+699 
-704 SLGVS
+704 
-709 AVTSAVSK
+709 
-717 HNQAVEEARQKAKEA
+717 
-732 ADAANTLGDEI
+732 
-743 ATLANKYIQL
+743 
-753 SDAVKTDASAK
+753 
-764 EDLMTTQTE
+764 
-773 LLKKLGLEG
+773 
-782 ESIDD
+782 
-787 LIAKYGS
+787 
-794 LSNAIKQAS
+794 
-803 IDSLKNQ
+803 
-810 QTDLIAGVN
+810 
-819 AAKEELMDV
+819 
-828 AKDNFWGTNNII
+828 
-840 SASGEEAVKAFKEL
+840 
-854 EKAGVIDSGSY
+854 
-865 GTGGGQ
+865 
-871 LVLIGDDTV
+871 
-880 EGALENYK
+880 
-888 KLEDAVNALRDSEA
+888 DAVNKFDTIEDIKNYNPKVATDEQKDAYLQLKQY
-902 FTADELS
+902 ADEYGLTLDQLIDKLVQLGLLQSQSKSDLLNKLIPSKSSPTAGVASVLTDTMDGVDADEATKWVESLTEEEAKLANSKDFENALEEQKKKLNGASLS
-909 DNSLFNS
+909 ADDYAAALQAV
-916 IYSRYSEMKES
+916 K
-927 VEAYNSSID
+927 D
-936 NLNEN
+936 KQNEN
-941 LAQQTMLT
+941 S
-949 ALQGNE
+949 
-955 LPKTEEDFNKFKQ
+955 EETP
-968 ELIDTAV
+968 I
-975 ASEQF
+975 SS
-980 IGNEKEITDAINN
+980 TDI
-993 YLSTVPEFEGY
+993 
-1004 YSIPLENELDKVD
+1004 
-1017 ELLNQE
+1017 
-1023 DFSKTFTDT
+1023 

-1037 ALSDGLDQLDKIY
+1037 ALSTGLDQLDKIY

-1348 SQIESEIH
+1348 SQIESEIQ

-1450 IDRRKALVSLKEAFG
+1450 IDRRKALVSLKETFG

-1563 NATSDKVKSK
+1563 NATSDKAKSK

-1601 QSVKDLKTA
+1601 QSVKDLRTA
-1610 TKKDNNIPVYNVDAS
+1610 TKKDNNISVYNVDAL

-1682 DTAQATAALSR
+1682 DTAQETAALSR

-1712 TTADFK
+1712 TTADSK

-2001 KDMTN
+2001 KDMTD

-2185 LMTDY
+2185 LMSDY
-2190 QKFIDEKLNDTN
+2190 QEFIDEKINDTN
-2202 TILDEIKTLLGS
+2202 NILDGIKTLLGGN
-2214 DIIETIKG
+2214 DGIIASLKS
-2222 LDSNLTNDTKDQ
+2222 LDSSLTNTTKDQ
-2234 IGSSTTNGGDGG
+2234 IDSSTTNGGDGG
-2246 QAAKDYV
+2246 QGAKDYV
-2253 HNTVTND
+2253 NNTVTND
-2260 QNKVNSKTDTSSY
+2260 RNTINSSHKTGLLRPTAVGTITLDNSLES
-2273 DPAKEADIAK
+2273 K
-2283 KKNGIAQKKK
+2283 KKNTTSIDDKLKTEKK
-2293 AINGQRQSFQNQIKE
+2293 AVKDAINSGKSRSKK
-2308 LESQLKQLYGE
+2308 LTDK
-2319 LNSIEN
+2319 EN
-2325 KYQFEKSSTKN
+2325 KE
-2336 KDKLQ
+2336 
-2341 DLKNNYIEKK
+2341 
-2351 SGLNAMIQDVTHNKD
+2351 H
-2366 MLQQFIA
+2366 A
-2373 DLDKQ
+2373 DLWKYIVKNYGRTPTNKMYKKLGGILGVKTDDTVTSKQ
-2378 SAQLDKDLASINGY
+2378 KTAILNRMKFNGY
-2392 EKGSEHIDKRQL
+2392 KKGSEHIDKSQL

-2413 LIYRAADGALL
+2413 LIYRASDGAVL
-2424 TELNPGDKVFTN
+2424 TKLNPGDKVFTN

-2443 ELAKTN
+2443 KLAKTN

-2468 SACTST
+2468 SAGTST

-2480 IVMNSVNDPETF
+2480 IVMNGVNDPETF

-2498 EILKN
+2498 EICKN
-2503 GKTTQCITEAVSAK
+2503 GKTTQCIAEAVSAK
-2517 QLGKNGVG
+2517 QLGKNRNSIG

>member
-1 MAVND
+1 MIFKTMINTSGKTGIQPNN
-6 FIVNLVAGLSKTKSK
+6 FISGLFNGDLFKK
-21 QQIKSDAKS
+21 QTFSLSEVLSTSDV
-30 LGDMKFV
+30 D
-37 KLIGNLD
+37 
-44 MPKTR
+44 
-49 KAIKAQ
+49 AIKAYNKQ
-55 LKGLNNLTF
+55 IDNCVTS
-64 NITPNVNTKG
+64 
-74 VQTATKQAINN
+74 QTAFNRTMLNTSKEAQNVVAAANGNKVALDGLTKSSKAAELGMKALAMAGNMLLIYALTSAVDIIYKCATASDRLAESAAQMGSEFVSTKSDISDYKTKIKELYQTINDDTSSYEDTYNARQELLKIQDEMIDKFGDEADAVKLVTDAINGQTDSLDTLTQDKWQETVN
-85 AQRVANNNKVHLNFD
+85 AFNSDRGKGWTEKVADAFANIGHGNNFQRMIDEMED
-100 TSKQQLVNQ
+100 TEVTFHMIPMYGDDTYEEFSK
-109 IKILGRNNNKL
+109 KL
-120 FNNHEMTAKYNQLL
+120 KEDFGADITRTERDDAITLSGDLDTIYKQLL
-134 NAANVAKST
+134 NIQTLAKGMGIDDTFLNDLGNQADEAKS
-143 GELKTLRGELSAF
+143 K
-156 KTELVAT
+156 
-163 NNAGMTWG
+163 
-171 SKFKE
+171 
-176 SVKSYTKFFSG
+176 
-187 ASLVYAIS
+187 
-195 NQVRN
+195 
-200 AATEAKTLDDSLVNL
+200 LDEYQEMYSQHV
-215 QKVTDEISD
+215 
-224 RDALYKYFDKSL
+224 LYDKIFNSEDYE
-236 SKAQELNVKVG
+236 K
-247 SLIDAVTELKK
+247 
-258 LGWDL
+258 
-263 DDAELGAKWANIL
+263 
-276 SNVGDVDID
+276 
-285 TAIGSIKT
+285 
-293 SIASFDEIGGYGNDQ
+293 SFDEIN
-308 MDKKLEAYTDL
+308 KAYE
-319 INNMSNKYS
+319 KYQ
-328 IDAEGLAESIR
+328 DAFASGDEESIEKAKQNYAEIVQ
-339 LSAGT
+339 SATKG
-344 LTEAHMSIEQAATM
+344 LDDQSVIDYFNSM
-358 FATANKYYND
+358 YPD
-368 PSYLGNTAKIG
+368 
-379 SLRMRASSGDTDA
+379 
-392 IEELQEM
+392 LQEVV
-399 GEEVDD
+399 GGWEFEVKFKAAVDD
-405 LATATSNLREK
+405 DS
-416 LMALTGVDIM
+416 
-426 EDEHTFKSYYDQLYE
+426 
-441 ISQVMDKLD
+441 D
-450 DTSRANVLETMFG
+450 DFE
-463 KSRSAAGA
+463 
-471 AILSGMKESASAYE
+471 
-485 DAINSAGSATEEYQT
+485 
-500 WMTSADAACQRFSNT
+500 
-515 LTETYQSII
+515 
-524 NGNTVRDLAN
+524 
-534 LGSAVLEFAN
+534 
-544 NWGIVEGTLKGVIA
+544 KGV
-558 LNLGKFIATG
+558 
-568 GMALITATKQVEQY
+568 Q
-582 GKALQMASNVPNGNL
+582 
-597 SARFQ
+597 
-602 ALKSIA
+602 
-608 QATSTLTTEQLR
+608 
-620 NVLATN
+620 
-626 TLTQADRVRI
+626 
-636 LQMQGMTK
+636 
-644 EMALQKLAE
+644 
-653 MNLTQATNAQTAAN
+653 
-667 TTSTASTFSLKAAM
+667 
-681 TGLGAT
+681 
-687 LKSVFLSNPVGI
+687 
-699 VLMGI
+699 
-704 SLGVS
+704 
-709 AVTSAVSK
+709 
-717 HNQAVEEARQKAKEA
+717 
-732 ADAANTLGDEI
+732 
-743 ATLANKYIQL
+743 
-753 SDAVKTDASAK
+753 
-764 EDLMTTQTE
+764 
-773 LLKKLGLEG
+773 
-782 ESIDD
+782 
-787 LIAKYGS
+787 
-794 LSNAIKQAS
+794 
-803 IDSLKNQ
+803 
-810 QTDLIAGVN
+810 
-819 AAKEELMDV
+819 
-828 AKDNFWGTNNII
+828 
-840 SASGEEAVKAFKEL
+840 
-854 EKAGVIDSGSY
+854 
-865 GTGGGQ
+865 
-871 LVLIGDDTV
+871 
-880 EGALENYK
+880 
-888 KLEDAVNALRDSEA
+888 DAVNKFDTIEDIKNYNPKVATDEQKDAYLQLKQY
-902 FTADELS
+902 ADEYGLTLDQLIDKLVQLGLLQSQSKSDLLNKLIPSKSSPTAGVASVLTDTMDGVDADEATKWVESLTEEEAKLANSKDFENALEEQKKKLNGASLS
-909 DNSLFNS
+909 ADDYAAALQAV
-916 IYSRYSEMKES
+916 K
-927 VEAYNSSID
+927 D
-936 NLNEN
+936 KQNEN
-941 LAQQTMLT
+941 SEET
-949 ALQGNE
+949 
-955 LPKTEEDFNKFKQ
+955 PISFTE
-968 ELIDTAV
+968 
-975 ASEQF
+975 
-980 IGNEKEITDAINN
+980 AI
-993 YLSTVPEFEGY
+993 S
-1004 YSIPLENELDKVD
+1004 
-1017 ELLNQE
+1017 
-1023 DFSKTFTDT
+1023 
-1032 LAQVQ
+1032 QVQ
-1037 ALSDGLDQLDKIY
+1037 ALSEGLDQLDKIY
-1050 ADVYDKEDFDWSS
+1050 ADVYNKEDFDWSS
-1063 ILNNDGFKEAFGN
+1063 ILNNDDFKEQFGSLKN
-1076 MTNVTEEYKNA
+1076 TTEEYANA
-1087 YDDFIETISNN
+1087 YNNFIKTVSNS

-1107 AFDNLATA
+1107 AFDNLASA

-1130 KASTIAML
+1130 KTATVAML
-1138 SQMGV
+1138 EQMGV
-1143 VNAAEVV
+1143 AN
-1150 NYRLGASESYAAD
+1150 ASEIVDYQLAASKEYAAQ
-1163 TGKDLESA
+1163 TGRDLKNA
-1171 TLSEITAFAKE
+1171 TLEELVAFAQE
-1182 ADMSDITKASLAA
+1182 ADMSDVTKASLASYIA
-1195 YVIEKIHAASITIT
+1195 EKIRAASITIT
-1209 TSADINNLTALC
+1209 TSADIANLTALC

-1231 AQFAR
+1231 QQFAR

-1266 AVNAAQTK
+1266 AVNKATNAYKPQVNYSGGASTK
-1274 YTPQFGG
+1274 
-1281 GSATSKA
+1281 SAIDKA
-1288 MDDAAKSA
+1288 NKAAKDSA
-1296 KKASDTAKETAQT
+1296 KDAKETAQDI
-1309 LDWIETK
+1309 DWIETK

-1348 SQIESEIH
+1348 SQIESEIQ

-1450 IDRRKALVSLKEAFG
+1450 IDRRKALVSLKETFG

-1563 NATSDKVKSK
+1563 NATSDKAKSK

-1610 TKKDNNIPVYNVDAS
+1610 TKKDNNISVYNVDAS

-1682 DTAQATAALSR
+1682 DTAQETAALSR

-1712 TTADFK
+1712 TTADSK

-1877 KKTEI
+1877 KKTKI

-1893 GQANVSDYKSL
+1893 EQANVSDYKSL

-1915 IKEREELRRNLE
+1915 IKKREELRRNLE

-1941 WYDMVAK
+1941 WYEMVSA
-1948 INDVTNAIDES
+1948 INEVTNAIDES

-1973 KWDTFDKSLE
+1973 KWDTFDKSME

-2001 KDMTN
+2001 KDMTD

-2057 ENVIQRLRDLQD
+2057 ENVIQRLRDLQN

-2115 DAYKYQKEIAEKTKQ
+2115 EAYKYQKEIAEKTKQ
-2130 IASLQKQLIPYSN
+2130 IASLQKQLTAYTGN
-2143 NDTEESRAQIQK
+2143 NSEESRATIQK

-2185 LMTDY
+2185 LISDY
-2190 QKFIDEKLNDTN
+2190 QEFIDEKINDTN
-2202 TILDEIKTLLGS
+2202 TILDSIKELLGGN
-2214 DIIETIKG
+2214 DGIIATLKS
-2222 LDSNLTNDTKDQ
+2222 LDSTLTNTTKDQ
-2234 IGSSTTNGGDGG
+2234 IDSSTTNGGDGG
-2246 QAAKDYV
+2246 QGAKDYV
-2253 HNTVTND
+2253 NNTVTND
-2260 QNKVNSKTDTSSY
+2260 RNTINSSPKTGLLRPTAVGTITLDNSLES
-2273 DPAKEADIAK
+2273 K
-2283 KKNGIAQKKK
+2283 KKNTTSIDDKLKNEKK
-2293 AINGQRQSFQNQIKE
+2293 AVKDAINSGKSRSKKLTDKENQE
-2308 LESQLKQLYGE
+2308 
-2319 LNSIEN
+2319 
-2325 KYQFEKSSTKN
+2325 
-2336 KDKLQ
+2336 
-2341 DLKNNYIEKK
+2341 
-2351 SGLNAMIQDVTHNKD
+2351 H
-2366 MLQQFIA
+2366 A
-2373 DLDKQ
+2373 DLWKYIVKNYGRTPTNKMYKKLGDILGVKTDDTVTSKQ
-2378 SAQLDKDLASINGY
+2378 KTAILNRMKFNGY
-2392 EKGSEHIDKRQL
+2392 KKGSEHIDKSQL
-2404 AWTQENKRE
+2404 AWTQEDKRE
-2413 LIYRAADGALL
+2413 MIYRASDGAVL
-2424 TELNPGDKVFTN
+2424 TKLNPGDKVFTN

-2443 ELAKTN
+2443 KMAQMN
-2449 PSLLYS
+2449 PSLLTSGINYMP
-2455 STNFVPKLPDIAK
+2455 NLPEITK
-2468 SACTST
+2468 SAGTST

-2480 IVMNSVNDPETF
+2480 IVMNGVNDVETF

-2498 EILKN
+2498 EILRN

-2517 QLGKNGVG
+2517 QLGKNGIG

>member
-1 MAVND
+1 MISLLFHLIITFCTIVYNNDVFKQHQKNSMTFKTWINDLRDVQSVINNISNTRVIIDGATGLLNTSSLKEMSSAVS
-6 FIVNLVAGLSKTKSK
+6 GLSKEQALLVLSTKNLNAA
-21 QQIKSDAKS
+21 QQEQVLLAAGIISSENSITASAISQALAKTQLSATEKEALLTKLGLIDATTGEAIANATCTKEE
-30 LGDMKFV
+30 LLKALATKGI
-37 KLIGNLD
+37 IGADADAIISSIGLTSANSAQAISFDLL
-44 MPKTR
+44 T
-49 KAIKAQ
+49 ASIWANIKA
-55 LKGLNNLTF
+55 LGKWLITNPVGWAILGGTAIFGLVKAYDALTDSVEEVEERTENLLESYNSAISEANSNAKTIESLADRYETLSKGVNNLGE
-64 NITPNVNTKG
+64 NVS
-74 VQTATKQAINN
+74 
-85 AQRVANNNKVHLNFD
+85 L
-100 TSKQQLVNQ
+100 TSDEYSEYNDIVNQ
-109 IKILGRNNNKL
+109 IADMFPTLITGYTDEGNAILSLKGNVEKLRDAYKEAQTEAYNLLIVSGEDSDGNDIISNYKNQINGKESSLSKTSSYINGEGGAKDAIDIITRLTGTLIPDEFRDTYNELYEQYKNIWNSDKIQDALKSSGFEELSHAPKWGEL
-120 FNNHEMTAKYNQLL
+120 TSDDLAK
-134 NAANVAKST
+134 VKST
-143 GELKTLRGELSAF
+143 AQATIQTYKAEIDSQLKNVDTLANAYLMTNEDYSKLNEQSQTAASLIVNSITEDIANGFKTKEDVGAYVANIASKIRDNPDLNKSLVDLFTEDFSSMSVDEVKSKLDGYINTIAKVLNEDPVELKIRLGFDDYDDVEPLKTKVQGFLKDEFDDKVGELS
-156 KTELVAT
+156 
-163 NNAGMTWG
+163 
-171 SKFKE
+171 
-176 SVKSYTKFFSG
+176 
-187 ASLVYAIS
+187 
-195 NQVRN
+195 
-200 AATEAKTLDDSLVNL
+200 LDDL
-215 QKVTDEISD
+215 QV
-224 RDALYKYFDKSL
+224 
-236 SKAQELNVKVG
+236 
-247 SLIDAVTELKK
+247 
-258 LGWDL
+258 
-263 DDAELGAKWANIL
+263 
-276 SNVGDVDID
+276 
-285 TAIGSIKT
+285 
-293 SIASFDEIGGYGNDQ
+293 AS
-308 MDKKLEAYTDL
+308 KLE
-319 INNMSNKYS
+319 I
-328 IDAEGLAESIR
+328 
-339 LSAGT
+339 
-344 LTEAHMSIEQAATM
+344 
-358 FATANKYYND
+358 
-368 PSYLGNTAKIG
+368 P
-379 SLRMRASSGDTDA
+379 
-392 IEELQEM
+392 
-399 GEEVDD
+399 
-405 LATATSNLREK
+405 
-416 LMALTGVDIM
+416 
-426 EDEHTFKSYYDQLYE
+426 
-441 ISQVMDKLD
+441 
-450 DTSRANVLETMFG
+450 
-463 KSRSAAGA
+463 
-471 AILSGMKESASAYE
+471 
-485 DAINSAGSATEEYQT
+485 
-500 WMTSADAACQRFSNT
+500 
-515 LTETYQSII
+515 
-524 NGNTVRDLAN
+524 
-534 LGSAVLEFAN
+534 
-544 NWGIVEGTLKGVIA
+544 EGTLLSWDELKQKIEE
-558 LNLGKFIATG
+558 
-568 GMALITATKQVEQY
+568 TK
-582 GKALQMASNVPNGNL
+582 
-597 SARFQ
+597 
-602 ALKSIA
+602 
-608 QATSTLTTEQLR
+608 
-620 NVLATN
+620 
-626 TLTQADRVRI
+626 
-636 LQMQGMTK
+636 
-644 EMALQKLAE
+644 
-653 MNLTQATNAQTAAN
+653 
-667 TTSTASTFSLKAAM
+667 
-681 TGLGAT
+681 
-687 LKSVFLSNPVGI
+687 
-699 VLMGI
+699 
-704 SLGVS
+704 
-709 AVTSAVSK
+709 
-717 HNQAVEEARQKAKEA
+717 
-732 ADAANTLGDEI
+732 
-743 ATLANKYIQL
+743 
-753 SDAVKTDASAK
+753 
-764 EDLMTTQTE
+764 
-773 LLKKLGLEG
+773 
-782 ESIDD
+782 
-787 LIAKYGS
+787 
-794 LSNAIKQAS
+794 
-803 IDSLKNQ
+803 
-810 QTDLIAGVN
+810 N
-819 AAKEELMDV
+819 AASEE
-828 AKDNFWGTNNII
+828 TPI
-840 SASGEEAVKAFKEL
+840 SS
-854 EKAGVIDSGSY
+854 
-865 GTGGGQ
+865 
-871 LVLIGDDTV
+871 
-880 EGALENYK
+880 
-888 KLEDAVNALRDSEA
+888 
-902 FTADELS
+902 
-909 DNSLFNS
+909 
-916 IYSRYSEMKES
+916 
-927 VEAYNSSID
+927 
-936 NLNEN
+936 
-941 LAQQTMLT
+941 
-949 ALQGNE
+949 
-955 LPKTEEDFNKFKQ
+955 
-968 ELIDTAV
+968 
-975 ASEQF
+975 
-980 IGNEKEITDAINN
+980 TDI
-993 YLSTVPEFEGY
+993 
-1004 YSIPLENELDKVD
+1004 
-1017 ELLNQE
+1017 
-1023 DFSKTFTDT
+1023 

-1037 ALSDGLDQLDKIY
+1037 ALSTGLDQLDKIY
-1050 ADVYDKEDFDWSS
+1050 ADVYNKEDFDWSS

-1076 MTNVTEEYKNA
+1076 MTNVTEDYKNA
-1087 YDDFIETISNN
+1087 YDDFIKTISNN

-1288 MDDAAKSA
+1288 VNDAAKSA

-1333 AFGMNQTRERYHAYI
+1333 AFGMNQTRERYQAYI
-1348 SQIESEIH
+1348 SQIESEIQ
-1356 DNTTAAQVYQEK
+1356 DNTTAAQVYQER

-1450 IDRRKALVSLKEAFG
+1450 IDRRKALVSLKETFG

-1563 NATSDKVKSK
+1563 NATSDKAKSK
-1573 IIGSQLKLTRKK
+1573 IIGRQLKLTRKK

-1601 QSVKDLKTA
+1601 QSVKDLRTA
-1610 TKKDNNIPVYNVDAS
+1610 TKKDNNISVYNVDAL

-1682 DTAQATAALSR
+1682 DTAQETAALSR

-1712 TTADFK
+1712 TTADSK

-1877 KKTEI
+1877 KKTKI

-1893 GQANVSDYKSL
+1893 EQANVSDYKSL
-1904 ISAENGEYKKL
+1904 ISAENGEYQKL
-1915 IKEREELRRNLE
+1915 IKKREELQRNLE

-1941 WYDMVAK
+1941 WYEMVSA
-1948 INDVTNAIDES
+1948 INEVTNAIDES
-1959 IRSIKQYQNALRQL
+1959 IQSIKQYQNALRQL

-1983 TVKRVNSEADY
+1983 TVKRINSEADY

-2001 KDMTN
+2001 KDMTD

-2115 DAYKYQKEIAEKTKQ
+2115 EAYRYQKEIAEKTKQ
-2130 IASLQKQLIPYSN
+2130 IASLQKQLTAYTGN
-2143 NDTEESRAQIQK
+2143 NSEESRATIQK

-2185 LMTDY
+2185 LMSDY
-2190 QKFIDEKLNDTN
+2190 QEFIDEKINDTN
-2202 TILDEIKTLLGS
+2202 TILDSIKELLGGN
-2214 DIIETIKG
+2214 DGIIATLKS
-2222 LDSNLTNDTKDQ
+2222 LDSSLTNTTKDQ
-2234 IGSSTTNGGDGG
+2234 IDSSTTNGGDGG
-2246 QAAKDYV
+2246 QGAKDYV
-2253 HNTVTND
+2253 NNTVTND
-2260 QNKVNSKTDTSSY
+2260 RNTINSSHKTGLLRPTAVGTITLDNSLES
-2273 DPAKEADIAK
+2273 K
-2283 KKNGIAQKKK
+2283 KKNTTSIDDKLKNEKK
-2293 AINGQRQSFQNQIKE
+2293 AVKDAINSGKSRSKK
-2308 LESQLKQLYGE
+2308 LTDK
-2319 LNSIEN
+2319 EN
-2325 KYQFEKSSTKN
+2325 KE
-2336 KDKLQ
+2336 
-2341 DLKNNYIEKK
+2341 
-2351 SGLNAMIQDVTHNKD
+2351 H
-2366 MLQQFIA
+2366 A
-2373 DLDKQ
+2373 DLWKYIVKNYGRTPTNKMYKKLGGILGVKTDDTVTSKQ
-2378 SAQLDKDLASINGY
+2378 KTAILNRMKFNGY
-2392 EKGSEHIDKRQL
+2392 KKGSEHIDKSQL

-2413 LIYRAADGALL
+2413 LIYRASDGAVL
-2424 TELNPGDKVFTN
+2424 TKLNPGDKVFTN

-2468 SACTST
+2468 SAGTST

-2480 IVMNSVNDPETF
+2480 IVMNGVNDPETF

-2498 EILKN
+2498 EICKN

-2517 QLGKNGVG
+2517 QLKKNSIG

>member
-1 MAVND
+1 MISLLFHLIITFCTIVYNNDVFKQHQKNSMTFKTWINDLRDVQSVINNISNTRVIIDGATGLLNTSSLKEMSSAVS
-6 FIVNLVAGLSKTKSK
+6 GLSKEQALLVLSTKNLNAA
-21 QQIKSDAKS
+21 QQEQVLLAAGIISSENSITASAISQALAKTQLSATEKEALLTKLGLIDATTGEAIANATCTKEE
-30 LGDMKFV
+30 LLKALATKGI
-37 KLIGNLD
+37 IGADADAIISSIGLTSANSAQAISFDLL
-44 MPKTR
+44 T
-49 KAIKAQ
+49 ASIWANIKA
-55 LKGLNNLTF
+55 LGKWLITNPVGWAILGGTAIFGLVKAYDALTDSVEEVEERTENLLESYNSAISEANSNAKTIESLADRYETLSKGVNNLGE
-64 NITPNVNTKG
+64 NVS
-74 VQTATKQAINN
+74 
-85 AQRVANNNKVHLNFD
+85 L
-100 TSKQQLVNQ
+100 TSDEYSEYNDIVNQ
-109 IKILGRNNNKL
+109 IADMFPTLITGYTDEGNAILSLKGNVEKLRDAYKEAQTEAYNLLIVSGEDSDGNDIISNYKNQINGKESSLSKTSSYINGEGGAKDAIDIITRLTGTLTPDEFRDTYNELYEQYKNIWNSDKIQDALKSSGFEELSHAPKWGEL
-120 FNNHEMTAKYNQLL
+120 TSDDLAK
-134 NAANVAKST
+134 VKST
-143 GELKTLRGELSAF
+143 AQATIQTYKAEIDSQLKNVDTLANAYLMTNEDYSKLNEQSQTAASLIVNSITEDIANGFKTKEDVGAYVANIASKIRDNPDLNKSLVDLFTEDFSSMSVDEVKSKLDGYINTIAKVLNEDPVELKIRLGFDDYDDVEPLKTKVQGFLKDEFDDKVGELS
-156 KTELVAT
+156 
-163 NNAGMTWG
+163 
-171 SKFKE
+171 
-176 SVKSYTKFFSG
+176 
-187 ASLVYAIS
+187 
-195 NQVRN
+195 
-200 AATEAKTLDDSLVNL
+200 LDDL
-215 QKVTDEISD
+215 QV
-224 RDALYKYFDKSL
+224 
-236 SKAQELNVKVG
+236 
-247 SLIDAVTELKK
+247 
-258 LGWDL
+258 
-263 DDAELGAKWANIL
+263 
-276 SNVGDVDID
+276 
-285 TAIGSIKT
+285 
-293 SIASFDEIGGYGNDQ
+293 AS
-308 MDKKLEAYTDL
+308 KLE
-319 INNMSNKYS
+319 I
-328 IDAEGLAESIR
+328 
-339 LSAGT
+339 
-344 LTEAHMSIEQAATM
+344 
-358 FATANKYYND
+358 
-368 PSYLGNTAKIG
+368 P
-379 SLRMRASSGDTDA
+379 
-392 IEELQEM
+392 
-399 GEEVDD
+399 
-405 LATATSNLREK
+405 
-416 LMALTGVDIM
+416 
-426 EDEHTFKSYYDQLYE
+426 
-441 ISQVMDKLD
+441 
-450 DTSRANVLETMFG
+450 
-463 KSRSAAGA
+463 
-471 AILSGMKESASAYE
+471 
-485 DAINSAGSATEEYQT
+485 
-500 WMTSADAACQRFSNT
+500 
-515 LTETYQSII
+515 
-524 NGNTVRDLAN
+524 
-534 LGSAVLEFAN
+534 
-544 NWGIVEGTLKGVIA
+544 EGTLLSWDELKQKIEE
-558 LNLGKFIATG
+558 
-568 GMALITATKQVEQY
+568 TK
-582 GKALQMASNVPNGNL
+582 
-597 SARFQ
+597 
-602 ALKSIA
+602 
-608 QATSTLTTEQLR
+608 
-620 NVLATN
+620 
-626 TLTQADRVRI
+626 
-636 LQMQGMTK
+636 
-644 EMALQKLAE
+644 
-653 MNLTQATNAQTAAN
+653 
-667 TTSTASTFSLKAAM
+667 
-681 TGLGAT
+681 
-687 LKSVFLSNPVGI
+687 
-699 VLMGI
+699 
-704 SLGVS
+704 
-709 AVTSAVSK
+709 
-717 HNQAVEEARQKAKEA
+717 
-732 ADAANTLGDEI
+732 
-743 ATLANKYIQL
+743 
-753 SDAVKTDASAK
+753 
-764 EDLMTTQTE
+764 
-773 LLKKLGLEG
+773 
-782 ESIDD
+782 
-787 LIAKYGS
+787 
-794 LSNAIKQAS
+794 
-803 IDSLKNQ
+803 
-810 QTDLIAGVN
+810 N
-819 AAKEELMDV
+819 AASEE
-828 AKDNFWGTNNII
+828 TPI
-840 SASGEEAVKAFKEL
+840 SS
-854 EKAGVIDSGSY
+854 
-865 GTGGGQ
+865 
-871 LVLIGDDTV
+871 
-880 EGALENYK
+880 
-888 KLEDAVNALRDSEA
+888 
-902 FTADELS
+902 
-909 DNSLFNS
+909 
-916 IYSRYSEMKES
+916 
-927 VEAYNSSID
+927 
-936 NLNEN
+936 
-941 LAQQTMLT
+941 
-949 ALQGNE
+949 
-955 LPKTEEDFNKFKQ
+955 
-968 ELIDTAV
+968 
-975 ASEQF
+975 
-980 IGNEKEITDAINN
+980 TDI
-993 YLSTVPEFEGY
+993 
-1004 YSIPLENELDKVD
+1004 
-1017 ELLNQE
+1017 
-1023 DFSKTFTDT
+1023 

-1037 ALSDGLDQLDKIY
+1037 ALSTGLDQLDKIY
-1050 ADVYDKEDFDWSS
+1050 ADVYNKEDFDWSS

-1076 MTNVTEEYKNA
+1076 MTNVTEDYKNA
-1087 YDDFIETISNN
+1087 YDDFIKTISNN

-1288 MDDAAKSA
+1288 VNDAAKSA

-1333 AFGMNQTRERYHAYI
+1333 AFGMNQTRERYQAYI
-1348 SQIESEIH
+1348 SQIESEIQ
-1356 DNTTAAQVYQEK
+1356 DNTTAAQVYQER

-1450 IDRRKALVSLKEAFG
+1450 IDRRKALVSLKETFG

-1563 NATSDKVKSK
+1563 NATSDKAKSK
-1573 IIGSQLKLTRKK
+1573 IIGRQLKLTRKK

-1601 QSVKDLKTA
+1601 QSVKDLRTA
-1610 TKKDNNIPVYNVDAS
+1610 TKKDNNISVYNVDAL

-1682 DTAQATAALSR
+1682 DTAQETAALSR

-1712 TTADFK
+1712 TTADSK

-1780 IKSTKKNKKIL
+1780 IKSTEKNKKIL

-1877 KKTEI
+1877 KKTKI

-1893 GQANVSDYKSL
+1893 EQANVSDYKSL
-1904 ISAENGEYKKL
+1904 ISAENGEYQKL
-1915 IKEREELRRNLE
+1915 IKKREELQRNLE

-1941 WYDMVAK
+1941 WYEMVSA
-1948 INDVTNAIDES
+1948 INEVTNAIDES
-1959 IRSIKQYQNALRQL
+1959 IQSIKQYQNALRQL

-1983 TVKRVNSEADY
+1983 TVKRINSEADY

-2001 KDMTN
+2001 KDMTD

-2115 DAYKYQKEIAEKTKQ
+2115 EAYRYQKEIAEKTKQ
-2130 IASLQKQLIPYSN
+2130 IASLQKQLTAYTGN
-2143 NDTEESRAQIQK
+2143 NSEESRATIQK

-2185 LMTDY
+2185 LMSDY
-2190 QKFIDEKLNDTN
+2190 QEFIDEKINDTN
-2202 TILDEIKTLLGS
+2202 TILDSIKELLGGN
-2214 DIIETIKG
+2214 DGIIATLKS
-2222 LDSNLTNDTKDQ
+2222 LDSSLTNTTKDQ
-2234 IGSSTTNGGDGG
+2234 IDSSTTNGGDGG
-2246 QAAKDYV
+2246 QGAKDYV
-2253 HNTVTND
+2253 NNTVTND
-2260 QNKVNSKTDTSSY
+2260 RNTINSSHKTGLLRPTAVGTITLDNSLES
-2273 DPAKEADIAK
+2273 K
-2283 KKNGIAQKKK
+2283 KKNTTSIDDKLKNEKK
-2293 AINGQRQSFQNQIKE
+2293 AVKDAINSGKSRSKK
-2308 LESQLKQLYGE
+2308 LTDK
-2319 LNSIEN
+2319 EN
-2325 KYQFEKSSTKN
+2325 KE
-2336 KDKLQ
+2336 
-2341 DLKNNYIEKK
+2341 
-2351 SGLNAMIQDVTHNKD
+2351 H
-2366 MLQQFIA
+2366 A
-2373 DLDKQ
+2373 DLWKYIVKNYGRTPTNKMYKKLGGILGVKTDDTVTSKQ
-2378 SAQLDKDLASINGY
+2378 KTAILNRMKFNGY
-2392 EKGSEHIDKRQL
+2392 KKGSEHIDKSQL

-2413 LIYRAADGALL
+2413 LIYRASDGAVL
-2424 TELNPGDKVFTN
+2424 TKLNPGDKVFTN

-2468 SACTST
+2468 SAGTST

-2480 IVMNSVNDPETF
+2480 IVMNGVNDPETF

-2498 EILKN
+2498 EICKN

-2517 QLGKNGVG
+2517 QLKKNSIG

>member
-1 MAVND
+1 MTNTSGKTGIQPNNFISGLFNGDLFKKQTFSLSEVLSTSDVDAIKAYNKQIDNCVTSQTAFNRTMLNTSKEAQNVVAAANGNKVALDGLTKSSKAAELGMKALAMAGNMLLIYALTSAVDIIYKCATASDRLAESAAQMGSEFVSTKSDISDYKTKIKELYQTINDDTSSYEDTYNARQELLKIQDEMIDKFGDEADAVKLVTDAINGQTDSLDTLTQDKWQETVNAFNSDRGKGWTEKVADAFANIGHGNNFQRMIDEMEDTEVTFHMIPMYGDDTYEEFSKKLKED
-6 FIVNLVAGLSKTKSK
+6 FGADITRTERDDAITLSGDLDTIYKQLLNIQTLAKGMGIDDTFLNDLGNQADETKSK
-21 QQIKSDAKS
+21 
-30 LGDMKFV
+30 
-37 KLIGNLD
+37 LD
-44 MPKTR
+44 EYQEMYSQHVLYDK
-49 KAIKAQ
+49 I
-55 LKGLNNLTF
+55 F
-64 NITPNVNTKG
+64 NSEDYEK
-74 VQTATKQAINN
+74 
-85 AQRVANNNKVHLNFD
+85 
-100 TSKQQLVNQ
+100 
-109 IKILGRNNNKL
+109 
-120 FNNHEMTAKYNQLL
+120 
-134 NAANVAKST
+134 
-143 GELKTLRGELSAF
+143 
-156 KTELVAT
+156 
-163 NNAGMTWG
+163 
-171 SKFKE
+171 
-176 SVKSYTKFFSG
+176 
-187 ASLVYAIS
+187 
-195 NQVRN
+195 
-200 AATEAKTLDDSLVNL
+200 
-215 QKVTDEISD
+215 
-224 RDALYKYFDKSL
+224 
-236 SKAQELNVKVG
+236 
-247 SLIDAVTELKK
+247 
-258 LGWDL
+258 
-263 DDAELGAKWANIL
+263 
-276 SNVGDVDID
+276 
-285 TAIGSIKT
+285 
-293 SIASFDEIGGYGNDQ
+293 SFDEIN
-308 MDKKLEAYTDL
+308 KAYE
-319 INNMSNKYS
+319 KYQ
-328 IDAEGLAESIR
+328 DAFASGDEESIEKAKQNYAEIVQ
-339 LSAGT
+339 SATKG
-344 LTEAHMSIEQAATM
+344 LDDQSVIDYFNSM
-358 FATANKYYND
+358 YPD
-368 PSYLGNTAKIG
+368 
-379 SLRMRASSGDTDA
+379 
-392 IEELQEM
+392 LQEVV
-399 GEEVDD
+399 GGWEFEVKFKAAVDD
-405 LATATSNLREK
+405 DS
-416 LMALTGVDIM
+416 
-426 EDEHTFKSYYDQLYE
+426 
-441 ISQVMDKLD
+441 D
-450 DTSRANVLETMFG
+450 DFE
-463 KSRSAAGA
+463 
-471 AILSGMKESASAYE
+471 
-485 DAINSAGSATEEYQT
+485 
-500 WMTSADAACQRFSNT
+500 
-515 LTETYQSII
+515 
-524 NGNTVRDLAN
+524 
-534 LGSAVLEFAN
+534 
-544 NWGIVEGTLKGVIA
+544 KGV
-558 LNLGKFIATG
+558 
-568 GMALITATKQVEQY
+568 Q
-582 GKALQMASNVPNGNL
+582 
-597 SARFQ
+597 
-602 ALKSIA
+602 
-608 QATSTLTTEQLR
+608 
-620 NVLATN
+620 
-626 TLTQADRVRI
+626 
-636 LQMQGMTK
+636 
-644 EMALQKLAE
+644 
-653 MNLTQATNAQTAAN
+653 
-667 TTSTASTFSLKAAM
+667 
-681 TGLGAT
+681 
-687 LKSVFLSNPVGI
+687 
-699 VLMGI
+699 
-704 SLGVS
+704 
-709 AVTSAVSK
+709 
-717 HNQAVEEARQKAKEA
+717 
-732 ADAANTLGDEI
+732 
-743 ATLANKYIQL
+743 
-753 SDAVKTDASAK
+753 
-764 EDLMTTQTE
+764 
-773 LLKKLGLEG
+773 
-782 ESIDD
+782 
-787 LIAKYGS
+787 
-794 LSNAIKQAS
+794 
-803 IDSLKNQ
+803 
-810 QTDLIAGVN
+810 
-819 AAKEELMDV
+819 
-828 AKDNFWGTNNII
+828 
-840 SASGEEAVKAFKEL
+840 
-854 EKAGVIDSGSY
+854 
-865 GTGGGQ
+865 
-871 LVLIGDDTV
+871 
-880 EGALENYK
+880 
-888 KLEDAVNALRDSEA
+888 DAVNKFDTIEDIKNYNPKVATDEQKDAYLQLKQY
-902 FTADELS
+902 ADEYGLTLDQLIDKLVQLGLLQSQSKSDLLNKLIPSKSSPTAGVASVLTDTMDGVDADEATKWVESLTEEEAKLANSKDFENALEEQKKKLNGASLS
-909 DNSLFNS
+909 ADDYAAALQAV
-916 IYSRYSEMKES
+916 K
-927 VEAYNSSID
+927 D
-936 NLNEN
+936 KQNEN
-941 LAQQTMLT
+941 SEET
-949 ALQGNE
+949 
-955 LPKTEEDFNKFKQ
+955 PISFTE
-968 ELIDTAV
+968 
-975 ASEQF
+975 
-980 IGNEKEITDAINN
+980 AI
-993 YLSTVPEFEGY
+993 S
-1004 YSIPLENELDKVD
+1004 
-1017 ELLNQE
+1017 
-1023 DFSKTFTDT
+1023 
-1032 LAQVQ
+1032 QVQ
-1037 ALSDGLDQLDKIY
+1037 ALSEGLDQLDKIY
-1050 ADVYDKEDFDWSS
+1050 ADVYNKEDFDWSS
-1063 ILNNDGFKEAFGN
+1063 ILNNDDFKEQFGSLKN
-1076 MTNVTEEYKNA
+1076 TTEEYANA
-1087 YDDFIETISNN
+1087 YNNFIKTVSNS

-1107 AFDNLATA
+1107 AFDNLASA

-1130 KASTIAML
+1130 KTATVAML
-1138 SQMGV
+1138 EQMGV
-1143 VNAAEVV
+1143 AN
-1150 NYRLGASESYAAD
+1150 ASEIVDYQLAASKEYAAQ
-1163 TGKDLESA
+1163 TGRDLKNA
-1171 TLSEITAFAKE
+1171 TLEELVAFAQE
-1182 ADMSDITKASLAA
+1182 ADMSDVTKASLASYIA
-1195 YVIEKIHAASITIT
+1195 EKIRAASITIT
-1209 TSADINNLTALC
+1209 TSADIANLTALC

-1231 AQFAR
+1231 QQFAR

-1266 AVNAAQTK
+1266 AVNKATNAYKPQVNYSGGASTK
-1274 YTPQFGG
+1274 
-1281 GSATSKA
+1281 SAIDKA
-1288 MDDAAKSA
+1288 NKAAKDSA
-1296 KKASDTAKETAQT
+1296 KDAKETAQDI
-1309 LDWIETK
+1309 DWIETK

-1348 SQIESEIH
+1348 SQIESEIQ

-1450 IDRRKALVSLKEAFG
+1450 IDRRKALVSLKKTFG

-1563 NATSDKVKSK
+1563 NATSDKAKSK

-1610 TKKDNNIPVYNVDAS
+1610 TKKDNNISVYNVDAS

-1682 DTAQATAALSR
+1682 DTAQETAALSR

-1712 TTADFK
+1712 TTADSK

-1877 KKTEI
+1877 KKTKI

-1893 GQANVSDYKSL
+1893 EQSNVSDYKSL

-1915 IKEREELRRNLE
+1915 IKKREELRRNLE

-1941 WYDMVAK
+1941 WYEMVSA
-1948 INDVTNAIDES
+1948 INEVTNAIDES

-1973 KWDTFDKSLE
+1973 KWDTFDKSME

-2001 KDMTN
+2001 KDMTD

-2057 ENVIQRLRDLQD
+2057 ENVIQRLRDLQN

-2115 DAYKYQKEIAEKTKQ
+2115 EAYKYQKEIAEKTKQ
-2130 IASLQKQLIPYSN
+2130 IASLQKQLTAYTGN
-2143 NDTEESRAQIQK
+2143 NSEESRATIQK

-2185 LMTDY
+2185 LISDY
-2190 QKFIDEKLNDTN
+2190 QEFIDEKINDTN
-2202 TILDEIKTLLGS
+2202 TILDSIKELLGGN
-2214 DIIETIKG
+2214 DGIIATLKS
-2222 LDSNLTNDTKDQ
+2222 LDSTLTNTTKDQ
-2234 IGSSTTNGGDGG
+2234 IDSSTTNGGDGG
-2246 QAAKDYV
+2246 QGAKDYV
-2253 HNTVTND
+2253 NNTVTND
-2260 QNKVNSKTDTSSY
+2260 RNTINSSPKTGLLRPTAVGTITLDNSLES
-2273 DPAKEADIAK
+2273 K
-2283 KKNGIAQKKK
+2283 KKNTTSIDDKLKNEKK
-2293 AINGQRQSFQNQIKE
+2293 AVKDAINSGKSRSKKLTDKENQE
-2308 LESQLKQLYGE
+2308 
-2319 LNSIEN
+2319 
-2325 KYQFEKSSTKN
+2325 
-2336 KDKLQ
+2336 
-2341 DLKNNYIEKK
+2341 
-2351 SGLNAMIQDVTHNKD
+2351 H
-2366 MLQQFIA
+2366 A
-2373 DLDKQ
+2373 DLWKYIVKNYGRTPTNKMYKKLGDILGVKTDDTVTSKQ
-2378 SAQLDKDLASINGY
+2378 KTAILNRMKFNGY
-2392 EKGSEHIDKRQL
+2392 KKGSEHIDKSQL
-2404 AWTQENKRE
+2404 AWTQEDKRE
-2413 LIYRAADGALL
+2413 MIYRASDGAVL
-2424 TELNPGDKVFTN
+2424 TKLNPGDKVFTN

-2443 ELAKTN
+2443 KMAQMN
-2449 PSLLYS
+2449 PSLLTSGINYMP
-2455 STNFVPKLPDIAK
+2455 NLPEITK
-2468 SACTST
+2468 SAGTYT

-2480 IVMNSVNDPETF
+2480 IVMNGVNDVETF

-2498 EILKN
+2498 EILRN

-2517 QLGKNGVG
+2517 QLGKNGIG

>member
-1 MAVND
+1 MTNTSGKTGIQPNN
-6 FIVNLVAGLSKTKSK
+6 FISGLFNGDLFKK
-21 QQIKSDAKS
+21 QTFSLSEVLSTSDV
-30 LGDMKFV
+30 D
-37 KLIGNLD
+37 
-44 MPKTR
+44 
-49 KAIKAQ
+49 AIKAYNKQ
-55 LKGLNNLTF
+55 IDNCVTS
-64 NITPNVNTKG
+64 
-74 VQTATKQAINN
+74 QTAFNRTMLNTSKEAQNVVAAANGNKVALDGLTKSSKAAELGMKALAMAGNMLLIYALTSAVDIIYKCATASDRLAESAAQMGSEFVSTKSDISDYKTKIKELYQTINDDTSSYEDTYNARQELLKIQDEMIDKFGDEADAVKLVTDAINGQTDSLDTLTQDKWQETVN
-85 AQRVANNNKVHLNFD
+85 AFNSDRGKGWTEKVADAFANIGHGNNFQRMIDEMED
-100 TSKQQLVNQ
+100 TEVTFHMIPMYGDDTYEEFSK
-109 IKILGRNNNKL
+109 KL
-120 FNNHEMTAKYNQLL
+120 KEDFGADITRTERDDAITLSGDLDTIYKQLL
-134 NAANVAKST
+134 NIQTLAKGMGIDDTFLNDLGNQADEAKS
-143 GELKTLRGELSAF
+143 K
-156 KTELVAT
+156 
-163 NNAGMTWG
+163 
-171 SKFKE
+171 
-176 SVKSYTKFFSG
+176 
-187 ASLVYAIS
+187 
-195 NQVRN
+195 
-200 AATEAKTLDDSLVNL
+200 LDEYQEMYSQHV
-215 QKVTDEISD
+215 
-224 RDALYKYFDKSL
+224 LYDKIFNSEDYE
-236 SKAQELNVKVG
+236 K
-247 SLIDAVTELKK
+247 
-258 LGWDL
+258 
-263 DDAELGAKWANIL
+263 
-276 SNVGDVDID
+276 
-285 TAIGSIKT
+285 
-293 SIASFDEIGGYGNDQ
+293 SFDEIN
-308 MDKKLEAYTDL
+308 KAYE
-319 INNMSNKYS
+319 KYQ
-328 IDAEGLAESIR
+328 DAFASGDEESIEKAKQNYAEIVQ
-339 LSAGT
+339 SATKG
-344 LTEAHMSIEQAATM
+344 LDDQSVIDYFNSM
-358 FATANKYYND
+358 YPD
-368 PSYLGNTAKIG
+368 
-379 SLRMRASSGDTDA
+379 
-392 IEELQEM
+392 LQEVV
-399 GEEVDD
+399 GGWEFEVKFKAAVDD
-405 LATATSNLREK
+405 DS
-416 LMALTGVDIM
+416 
-426 EDEHTFKSYYDQLYE
+426 
-441 ISQVMDKLD
+441 D
-450 DTSRANVLETMFG
+450 DFE
-463 KSRSAAGA
+463 
-471 AILSGMKESASAYE
+471 
-485 DAINSAGSATEEYQT
+485 
-500 WMTSADAACQRFSNT
+500 
-515 LTETYQSII
+515 
-524 NGNTVRDLAN
+524 
-534 LGSAVLEFAN
+534 
-544 NWGIVEGTLKGVIA
+544 KGV
-558 LNLGKFIATG
+558 
-568 GMALITATKQVEQY
+568 Q
-582 GKALQMASNVPNGNL
+582 
-597 SARFQ
+597 
-602 ALKSIA
+602 
-608 QATSTLTTEQLR
+608 
-620 NVLATN
+620 
-626 TLTQADRVRI
+626 
-636 LQMQGMTK
+636 
-644 EMALQKLAE
+644 
-653 MNLTQATNAQTAAN
+653 
-667 TTSTASTFSLKAAM
+667 
-681 TGLGAT
+681 
-687 LKSVFLSNPVGI
+687 
-699 VLMGI
+699 
-704 SLGVS
+704 
-709 AVTSAVSK
+709 
-717 HNQAVEEARQKAKEA
+717 
-732 ADAANTLGDEI
+732 
-743 ATLANKYIQL
+743 
-753 SDAVKTDASAK
+753 
-764 EDLMTTQTE
+764 
-773 LLKKLGLEG
+773 
-782 ESIDD
+782 
-787 LIAKYGS
+787 
-794 LSNAIKQAS
+794 
-803 IDSLKNQ
+803 
-810 QTDLIAGVN
+810 
-819 AAKEELMDV
+819 
-828 AKDNFWGTNNII
+828 
-840 SASGEEAVKAFKEL
+840 
-854 EKAGVIDSGSY
+854 
-865 GTGGGQ
+865 
-871 LVLIGDDTV
+871 
-880 EGALENYK
+880 
-888 KLEDAVNALRDSEA
+888 DAVNKFDTIEDIKNYNPKVATDEQKDAYLQLKQY
-902 FTADELS
+902 ADEYGLTLDQLIDKLVQLGLLQSQSKSDLLNKLIPSKSSPTAGVASVLTDTMDGVDADEATKWVESLTEEEAKLANSKDFENALEEQKKKLNGASLS
-909 DNSLFNS
+909 ADDYAAALQAV
-916 IYSRYSEMKES
+916 K
-927 VEAYNSSID
+927 D
-936 NLNEN
+936 KQNEN
-941 LAQQTMLT
+941 SEET
-949 ALQGNE
+949 
-955 LPKTEEDFNKFKQ
+955 PISFTE
-968 ELIDTAV
+968 
-975 ASEQF
+975 
-980 IGNEKEITDAINN
+980 AI
-993 YLSTVPEFEGY
+993 S
-1004 YSIPLENELDKVD
+1004 
-1017 ELLNQE
+1017 
-1023 DFSKTFTDT
+1023 
-1032 LAQVQ
+1032 QVQ
-1037 ALSDGLDQLDKIY
+1037 ALSEGLDQLDKIY
-1050 ADVYDKEDFDWSS
+1050 ADVYNKEDFDWSS
-1063 ILNNDGFKEAFGN
+1063 ILNNDDFKEQFGSLKN
-1076 MTNVTEEYKNA
+1076 TTEEYANA
-1087 YDDFIETISNN
+1087 YNNFIKTVSNS

-1107 AFDNLATA
+1107 AFDNLASA

-1130 KASTIAML
+1130 KTATVAML
-1138 SQMGV
+1138 EQMGV
-1143 VNAAEVV
+1143 AN
-1150 NYRLGASESYAAD
+1150 ASEIVDYQLAASKEYAAQ
-1163 TGKDLESA
+1163 TGRDLKNA
-1171 TLSEITAFAKE
+1171 TLEELVAFAQE
-1182 ADMSDITKASLAA
+1182 ADMSDVTKASLASYIA
-1195 YVIEKIHAASITIT
+1195 EKIRAASITIT
-1209 TSADINNLTALC
+1209 TSADIANLTALC

-1231 AQFAR
+1231 QQFAR

-1266 AVNAAQTK
+1266 AVNKATNAYKPQVNYSGGASTK
-1274 YTPQFGG
+1274 
-1281 GSATSKA
+1281 SAIDKA
-1288 MDDAAKSA
+1288 NKAAKDSA
-1296 KKASDTAKETAQT
+1296 KDAKETAQDI
-1309 LDWIETK
+1309 DWIETK

-1348 SQIESEIH
+1348 SQIESEIQ

-1450 IDRRKALVSLKEAFG
+1450 IDRRKALVSLKETFG

-1563 NATSDKVKSK
+1563 NATSDKAKSK

-1610 TKKDNNIPVYNVDAS
+1610 TKKDNNISVYNVDAS

-1682 DTAQATAALSR
+1682 DTAQETAALSR

-1712 TTADFK
+1712 TTADSK

-1959 IRSIKQYQNALRQL
+1959 IRSIKQYQNAFRQL

-2001 KDMTN
+2001 KDMTD
-2006 KDTGNFTEYGIATI
+2006 KDTGNFTEYGIAAI
-2020 GLHKTNYDN
+2020 GLHKTNYDS

-2185 LMTDY
+2185 LMSDY
-2190 QKFIDEKLNDTN
+2190 QEFIDEKINDTN
-2202 TILDEIKTLLGS
+2202 TILDSIKELLGGN
-2214 DIIETIKG
+2214 DGIIATLKS
-2222 LDSNLTNDTKDQ
+2222 LDSSLTNTTKDQ
-2234 IGSSTTNGGDGG
+2234 IDSSTTNGGDGG
-2246 QAAKDYV
+2246 QGAKDYV
-2253 HNTVTND
+2253 NNTVTND
-2260 QNKVNSKTDTSSY
+2260 RNTINSSHKTGLLRPTAVGTITLDNSLES
-2273 DPAKEADIAK
+2273 K
-2283 KKNGIAQKKK
+2283 KKNTTSIDDKLKTEKK
-2293 AINGQRQSFQNQIKE
+2293 AVKDAINSGKSRSKK
-2308 LESQLKQLYGE
+2308 LTDK
-2319 LNSIEN
+2319 EN
-2325 KYQFEKSSTKN
+2325 KE
-2336 KDKLQ
+2336 
-2341 DLKNNYIEKK
+2341 
-2351 SGLNAMIQDVTHNKD
+2351 H
-2366 MLQQFIA
+2366 A
-2373 DLDKQ
+2373 DLWKYIVKNYGRTPTNKMYKKLGGILGVKTDDTVTSKQ
-2378 SAQLDKDLASINGY
+2378 KTAILNRMKFNGY
-2392 EKGSEHIDKRQL
+2392 KKGSEHIDKSQL

-2443 ELAKTN
+2443 KMAQMN
-2449 PSLLYS
+2449 PSLLTSGINYMP
-2455 STNFVPKLPDIAK
+2455 NLPEITK
-2468 SACTST
+2468 SAGTST

-2480 IVMNSVNDPETF
+2480 IVMNGVNDVETF

-2498 EILKN
+2498 EILRN

>member
-1 MAVND
+1 MGSEFVSTKSD
-6 FIVNLVAGLSKTKSK
+6 ISDYKTK
-21 QQIKSDAKS
+21 IKELYQTINDDTSSYEDTYNARQELLKIQDEMIDKFGDEADA
-30 LGDMKFV
+30 V
-37 KLIGNLD
+37 KLVTD
-44 MPKTR
+44 
-49 KAIKAQ
+49 
-55 LKGLNNLTF
+55 
-64 NITPNVNTKG
+64 
-74 VQTATKQAINN
+74 AINGQTDSLDTLTQDKWQETVN
-85 AQRVANNNKVHLNFD
+85 AFNSDRGKGWTEKVADAFANIGHGNNFQRMIDEMED
-100 TSKQQLVNQ
+100 TEVTFHMIPMYGDDTYEEFSK
-109 IKILGRNNNKL
+109 KL
-120 FNNHEMTAKYNQLL
+120 KEDFGADITRTERDDAITLSGDLDTIYKQLL
-134 NAANVAKST
+134 NIQTLAKGMGIDDTFLNDLGNQADEAKS
-143 GELKTLRGELSAF
+143 K
-156 KTELVAT
+156 
-163 NNAGMTWG
+163 
-171 SKFKE
+171 
-176 SVKSYTKFFSG
+176 
-187 ASLVYAIS
+187 
-195 NQVRN
+195 
-200 AATEAKTLDDSLVNL
+200 LDEYQEMYSQHV
-215 QKVTDEISD
+215 
-224 RDALYKYFDKSL
+224 LYDKIFNSEDYE
-236 SKAQELNVKVG
+236 K
-247 SLIDAVTELKK
+247 
-258 LGWDL
+258 
-263 DDAELGAKWANIL
+263 
-276 SNVGDVDID
+276 
-285 TAIGSIKT
+285 
-293 SIASFDEIGGYGNDQ
+293 SFDEIN
-308 MDKKLEAYTDL
+308 KAYE
-319 INNMSNKYS
+319 KYQ
-328 IDAEGLAESIR
+328 DAFASGDEESIEKAKQNYAEIVQ
-339 LSAGT
+339 SATKG
-344 LTEAHMSIEQAATM
+344 LDDQSVIDYFNSM
-358 FATANKYYND
+358 YPD
-368 PSYLGNTAKIG
+368 
-379 SLRMRASSGDTDA
+379 
-392 IEELQEM
+392 LQEVV
-399 GEEVDD
+399 GGWEFEVKFKAAVDD
-405 LATATSNLREK
+405 DS
-416 LMALTGVDIM
+416 
-426 EDEHTFKSYYDQLYE
+426 
-441 ISQVMDKLD
+441 D
-450 DTSRANVLETMFG
+450 DFE
-463 KSRSAAGA
+463 
-471 AILSGMKESASAYE
+471 
-485 DAINSAGSATEEYQT
+485 
-500 WMTSADAACQRFSNT
+500 
-515 LTETYQSII
+515 
-524 NGNTVRDLAN
+524 
-534 LGSAVLEFAN
+534 
-544 NWGIVEGTLKGVIA
+544 KGV
-558 LNLGKFIATG
+558 
-568 GMALITATKQVEQY
+568 Q
-582 GKALQMASNVPNGNL
+582 
-597 SARFQ
+597 
-602 ALKSIA
+602 
-608 QATSTLTTEQLR
+608 
-620 NVLATN
+620 
-626 TLTQADRVRI
+626 
-636 LQMQGMTK
+636 
-644 EMALQKLAE
+644 
-653 MNLTQATNAQTAAN
+653 
-667 TTSTASTFSLKAAM
+667 
-681 TGLGAT
+681 
-687 LKSVFLSNPVGI
+687 
-699 VLMGI
+699 
-704 SLGVS
+704 
-709 AVTSAVSK
+709 
-717 HNQAVEEARQKAKEA
+717 
-732 ADAANTLGDEI
+732 
-743 ATLANKYIQL
+743 
-753 SDAVKTDASAK
+753 
-764 EDLMTTQTE
+764 
-773 LLKKLGLEG
+773 
-782 ESIDD
+782 
-787 LIAKYGS
+787 
-794 LSNAIKQAS
+794 
-803 IDSLKNQ
+803 
-810 QTDLIAGVN
+810 
-819 AAKEELMDV
+819 
-828 AKDNFWGTNNII
+828 
-840 SASGEEAVKAFKEL
+840 
-854 EKAGVIDSGSY
+854 
-865 GTGGGQ
+865 
-871 LVLIGDDTV
+871 
-880 EGALENYK
+880 
-888 KLEDAVNALRDSEA
+888 DAVNKFDTIEDIKNYNPKVATDEQKDAYLQLKQY
-902 FTADELS
+902 ADEYGLTLDQLIDKLVQLGLLQSQSKSDLLNKLIPSKSSPTAGVASVLTDTMDGVDADEATKWVESLTEEEAKLANSKDFENALEEQKKKLNGASLS
-909 DNSLFNS
+909 ADDYAAALQAV
-916 IYSRYSEMKES
+916 K
-927 VEAYNSSID
+927 D
-936 NLNEN
+936 KQNEN
-941 LAQQTMLT
+941 S
-949 ALQGNE
+949 
-955 LPKTEEDFNKFKQ
+955 EETP
-968 ELIDTAV
+968 I
-975 ASEQF
+975 S
-980 IGNEKEITDAINN
+980 
-993 YLSTVPEFEGY
+993 
-1004 YSIPLENELDKVD
+1004 
-1017 ELLNQE
+1017 
-1023 DFSKTFTDT
+1023 FTDT

-1050 ADVYDKEDFDWSS
+1050 ADVYNKEDFDWSS

-1266 AVNAAQTK
+1266 AVNATQTK

-1288 MDDAAKSA
+1288 MADAAKSA

-1450 IDRRKALVSLKEAFG
+1450 IDRRKALVSLKETFG
-1465 LSASKS
+1465 LSPSKS

-1563 NATSDKVKSK
+1563 NATSDKAKSK

-1601 QSVKDLKTA
+1601 QSVKDLRTA
-1610 TKKDNNIPVYNVDAS
+1610 TKKDNNISVYNVDAS

-1636 DYYKKVQNYTK
+1636 DYYKKVKNYTK

-1682 DTAQATAALSR
+1682 DTAQETAALSR

-1712 TTADFK
+1712 TTADSK
-1718 VEKYDSKDELYDAKL
+1718 VERYDSKDELYDAKL

-1904 ISAENGEYKKL
+1904 ISAENGEFKKL

-2001 KDMTN
+2001 KDMTD

-2115 DAYKYQKEIAEKTKQ
+2115 EAYRYQKEIAEKTKQ
-2130 IASLQKQLIPYSN
+2130 IASLQKQLTAYTGN
-2143 NDTEESRAQIQK
+2143 NSEESRATIQK

-2185 LMTDY
+2185 LMSDY
-2190 QKFIDEKLNDTN
+2190 QEFIDEKINDTN
-2202 TILDEIKTLLGS
+2202 TILDSIKELLGGN
-2214 DIIETIKG
+2214 DGIIATLKS
-2222 LDSNLTNDTKDQ
+2222 LDSSLTNTTKDQ
-2234 IGSSTTNGGDGG
+2234 IDSSTTNGGDGG
-2246 QAAKDYV
+2246 QGAKDYV
-2253 HNTVTND
+2253 NNTVTND
-2260 QNKVNSKTDTSSY
+2260 RNTINSSHKTGLLRPTAVGTITLDNSLES
-2273 DPAKEADIAK
+2273 K
-2283 KKNGIAQKKK
+2283 KKNTTSIDDKLKNEKK
-2293 AINGQRQSFQNQIKE
+2293 AVKDAINSGKSRSKKLTDKENQE
-2308 LESQLKQLYGE
+2308 
-2319 LNSIEN
+2319 
-2325 KYQFEKSSTKN
+2325 
-2336 KDKLQ
+2336 
-2341 DLKNNYIEKK
+2341 
-2351 SGLNAMIQDVTHNKD
+2351 H
-2366 MLQQFIA
+2366 A
-2373 DLDKQ
+2373 DLWKYIVKNYGRTPTNKMYKKLGDILGVKTDDTVTSKQ
-2378 SAQLDKDLASINGY
+2378 KTAILNRMKFNGY
-2392 EKGSEHIDKRQL
+2392 KKGSDHIDKSQL
-2404 AWTQENKRE
+2404 AWTQEDKRE
-2413 LIYRAADGALL
+2413 MIYRASDGAVL
-2424 TELNPGDKVFTN
+2424 TKLNPGDKVFTN

-2443 ELAKTN
+2443 KMAQMN
-2449 PSLLYS
+2449 PSLLTSGINYMP
-2455 STNFVPKLPDIAK
+2455 NLPEITK
-2468 SACTST
+2468 SAGTST

-2480 IVMNSVNDPETF
+2480 IVMNGVNDVETF

-2498 EILKN
+2498 EILRN

>member
-1 MAVND
+1 MIFKTMTNTSGKTGIQPNN
-6 FIVNLVAGLSKTKSK
+6 FISGLFNGDLFKK
-21 QQIKSDAKS
+21 QTFSLSEVLSTSDV
-30 LGDMKFV
+30 D
-37 KLIGNLD
+37 
-44 MPKTR
+44 
-49 KAIKAQ
+49 AIKAYNKQ
-55 LKGLNNLTF
+55 IDNCVTS
-64 NITPNVNTKG
+64 
-74 VQTATKQAINN
+74 QTAFNRTMLNTSKEAQNVVAAANGNKVALDGLTKSSKAAELGMKALAMAGNMLLIYALTSAVDIIYKCATASDRLAESAAQMGSEFVSTKSDISDYKTKIKELYQTINDDTSSYEDTYNARQELLKIQDEMIDKFGDEADAVKLVTDAINGQTDSLDTLTQDKWQETVN
-85 AQRVANNNKVHLNFD
+85 AFNSDRGKGWTEKVADAFANIGHGNNFQRMIDEMED
-100 TSKQQLVNQ
+100 TEVTFHMIPMYGDDTYEEFSK
-109 IKILGRNNNKL
+109 KL
-120 FNNHEMTAKYNQLL
+120 KEDFGADITRTERDDAITLSGDLDTIYKQLL
-134 NAANVAKST
+134 NIQTLAKGMGIDDTFLNDLGNQADEAKS
-143 GELKTLRGELSAF
+143 K
-156 KTELVAT
+156 
-163 NNAGMTWG
+163 
-171 SKFKE
+171 
-176 SVKSYTKFFSG
+176 
-187 ASLVYAIS
+187 
-195 NQVRN
+195 
-200 AATEAKTLDDSLVNL
+200 LDEYQEMYSQHV
-215 QKVTDEISD
+215 
-224 RDALYKYFDKSL
+224 LYDKIFNSEDYE
-236 SKAQELNVKVG
+236 K
-247 SLIDAVTELKK
+247 
-258 LGWDL
+258 
-263 DDAELGAKWANIL
+263 
-276 SNVGDVDID
+276 
-285 TAIGSIKT
+285 
-293 SIASFDEIGGYGNDQ
+293 SFDEIN
-308 MDKKLEAYTDL
+308 KAYE
-319 INNMSNKYS
+319 KYQ
-328 IDAEGLAESIR
+328 DAFASGDEESIEKAKQNYAEIVQ
-339 LSAGT
+339 SATKG
-344 LTEAHMSIEQAATM
+344 LDDQSVIDYFNSM
-358 FATANKYYND
+358 YPD
-368 PSYLGNTAKIG
+368 
-379 SLRMRASSGDTDA
+379 
-392 IEELQEM
+392 LQEVV
-399 GEEVDD
+399 GGWEFEVKFKVAVDD
-405 LATATSNLREK
+405 DS
-416 LMALTGVDIM
+416 
-426 EDEHTFKSYYDQLYE
+426 
-441 ISQVMDKLD
+441 D
-450 DTSRANVLETMFG
+450 DFE
-463 KSRSAAGA
+463 
-471 AILSGMKESASAYE
+471 
-485 DAINSAGSATEEYQT
+485 
-500 WMTSADAACQRFSNT
+500 
-515 LTETYQSII
+515 
-524 NGNTVRDLAN
+524 
-534 LGSAVLEFAN
+534 
-544 NWGIVEGTLKGVIA
+544 KGV
-558 LNLGKFIATG
+558 
-568 GMALITATKQVEQY
+568 Q
-582 GKALQMASNVPNGNL
+582 
-597 SARFQ
+597 
-602 ALKSIA
+602 
-608 QATSTLTTEQLR
+608 
-620 NVLATN
+620 
-626 TLTQADRVRI
+626 
-636 LQMQGMTK
+636 
-644 EMALQKLAE
+644 
-653 MNLTQATNAQTAAN
+653 
-667 TTSTASTFSLKAAM
+667 
-681 TGLGAT
+681 
-687 LKSVFLSNPVGI
+687 
-699 VLMGI
+699 
-704 SLGVS
+704 
-709 AVTSAVSK
+709 
-717 HNQAVEEARQKAKEA
+717 
-732 ADAANTLGDEI
+732 
-743 ATLANKYIQL
+743 
-753 SDAVKTDASAK
+753 
-764 EDLMTTQTE
+764 
-773 LLKKLGLEG
+773 
-782 ESIDD
+782 
-787 LIAKYGS
+787 
-794 LSNAIKQAS
+794 
-803 IDSLKNQ
+803 
-810 QTDLIAGVN
+810 
-819 AAKEELMDV
+819 
-828 AKDNFWGTNNII
+828 
-840 SASGEEAVKAFKEL
+840 
-854 EKAGVIDSGSY
+854 
-865 GTGGGQ
+865 
-871 LVLIGDDTV
+871 
-880 EGALENYK
+880 
-888 KLEDAVNALRDSEA
+888 DAVNKFDTIEDIKNYNPKVATDEQKDAYLQLKQY
-902 FTADELS
+902 ADEYGLTLDQLIDKLVQLGLLQSQSKSDLLNKLIPSKSSPTAGVASVLTDTMDGVDADEATKWVESLTEEEAKLANSKDFENALEEQKKKLNGASLS
-909 DNSLFNS
+909 ADDYAAALQAV
-916 IYSRYSEMKES
+916 K
-927 VEAYNSSID
+927 D
-936 NLNEN
+936 KQNEN
-941 LAQQTMLT
+941 S
-949 ALQGNE
+949 
-955 LPKTEEDFNKFKQ
+955 EETP
-968 ELIDTAV
+968 I
-975 ASEQF
+975 S
-980 IGNEKEITDAINN
+980 
-993 YLSTVPEFEGY
+993 
-1004 YSIPLENELDKVD
+1004 
-1017 ELLNQE
+1017 
-1023 DFSKTFTDT
+1023 FTDT

-1050 ADVYDKEDFDWSS
+1050 ADVYNKEDFDWSS

-1266 AVNAAQTK
+1266 AVNATQTK

-1450 IDRRKALVSLKEAFG
+1450 IDRRKALVSLKETFG
-1465 LSASKS
+1465 LSPSKS

-1563 NATSDKVKSK
+1563 NATSDKAKSK

-1601 QSVKDLKTA
+1601 QSVKDLRTA
-1610 TKKDNNIPVYNVDAS
+1610 TKKDNNISVYNVDAS

-1636 DYYKKVQNYTK
+1636 DYYKKVKNYTK

-1682 DTAQATAALSR
+1682 DTAQETAALSR

-1712 TTADFK
+1712 TTADSK
-1718 VEKYDSKDELYDAKL
+1718 VERYDSKDELYDAKL

-1904 ISAENGEYKKL
+1904 ISAENGEFKKL

-2001 KDMTN
+2001 KDMTD

-2115 DAYKYQKEIAEKTKQ
+2115 EAYRYQKEIAEKTKQ
-2130 IASLQKQLIPYSN
+2130 IASLQKQLTAYTGN
-2143 NDTEESRAQIQK
+2143 NSEESRATIQK

-2185 LMTDY
+2185 LMSDY
-2190 QKFIDEKLNDTN
+2190 QEFIDEKINDTN
-2202 TILDEIKTLLGS
+2202 TILDSIKELLGGN
-2214 DIIETIKG
+2214 DGIIATLKS
-2222 LDSNLTNDTKDQ
+2222 LDSSLTNTTKDQ
-2234 IGSSTTNGGDGG
+2234 IDSSTTNGGDGG
-2246 QAAKDYV
+2246 QGAKDYV
-2253 HNTVTND
+2253 NNTVTND
-2260 QNKVNSKTDTSSY
+2260 RNTINSSHKTGLLRPTAVGTITLDNSLES
-2273 DPAKEADIAK
+2273 K
-2283 KKNGIAQKKK
+2283 KKNTTSIDDKLKNEKK
-2293 AINGQRQSFQNQIKE
+2293 AVKDAINSGKSRSKKLTDKENQE
-2308 LESQLKQLYGE
+2308 
-2319 LNSIEN
+2319 
-2325 KYQFEKSSTKN
+2325 
-2336 KDKLQ
+2336 
-2341 DLKNNYIEKK
+2341 
-2351 SGLNAMIQDVTHNKD
+2351 H
-2366 MLQQFIA
+2366 A
-2373 DLDKQ
+2373 DLWKYIVKNYGRTPTNKMYKKLGDILGVKTDDTVTSKQ
-2378 SAQLDKDLASINGY
+2378 KTAILNRMKFNGY
-2392 EKGSEHIDKRQL
+2392 KKGSDHIDKSQL
-2404 AWTQENKRE
+2404 AWTQEDKRE
-2413 LIYRAADGALL
+2413 MIYRASDGAVL
-2424 TELNPGDKVFTN
+2424 TKLNPGDKVFTN

-2443 ELAKTN
+2443 KMAQMN
-2449 PSLLYS
+2449 PSLLTSGINYMP
-2455 STNFVPKLPDIAK
+2455 NLPEITK
-2468 SACTST
+2468 SAGTST

-2480 IVMNSVNDPETF
+2480 IVMNGVNDVETF

-2498 EILKN
+2498 EILRN

>member
-1 MAVND
+1 MIFKTMTNTSGKTGIQPNN
-6 FIVNLVAGLSKTKSK
+6 FISGLFNGDLFKK
-21 QQIKSDAKS
+21 QTFSLSEVLSTSDV
-30 LGDMKFV
+30 D
-37 KLIGNLD
+37 
-44 MPKTR
+44 
-49 KAIKAQ
+49 AIKAYNKQ
-55 LKGLNNLTF
+55 IDNCVTS
-64 NITPNVNTKG
+64 
-74 VQTATKQAINN
+74 QTAFNRTMLNTSKEAQNVVAAANGNKVALDGLTKSSKAAELGMKALAMAGNMLLIYALTSAVDIIYKCATASDRLAESAAQMGSEFVSTKSDISDYKTKIKELYQTINDDTSSYEDTYNARQELLKIQDEMIDKFGDEADAVKLVTDAINGQTDSLDTLTQDKWQETVN
-85 AQRVANNNKVHLNFD
+85 AFNSDRGKGWTEKVADAFANIGHGNNFQRMIDEMED
-100 TSKQQLVNQ
+100 TEVTFHMIPMYGDDTYEEFSK
-109 IKILGRNNNKL
+109 KL
-120 FNNHEMTAKYNQLL
+120 KEDFGADITRTERDDAITLSGDLDTIYKQLL
-134 NAANVAKST
+134 NIQTLAKGMGIDDTFLNDLGNQADEAKS
-143 GELKTLRGELSAF
+143 K
-156 KTELVAT
+156 
-163 NNAGMTWG
+163 
-171 SKFKE
+171 
-176 SVKSYTKFFSG
+176 
-187 ASLVYAIS
+187 
-195 NQVRN
+195 
-200 AATEAKTLDDSLVNL
+200 LDEYQEMYSQHV
-215 QKVTDEISD
+215 
-224 RDALYKYFDKSL
+224 LYDKIFNSEDYE
-236 SKAQELNVKVG
+236 K
-247 SLIDAVTELKK
+247 
-258 LGWDL
+258 
-263 DDAELGAKWANIL
+263 
-276 SNVGDVDID
+276 
-285 TAIGSIKT
+285 
-293 SIASFDEIGGYGNDQ
+293 SFDEIN
-308 MDKKLEAYTDL
+308 KAYE
-319 INNMSNKYS
+319 KYQ
-328 IDAEGLAESIR
+328 DAFASGDEESIEKAKQNYAEIVQ
-339 LSAGT
+339 SATKG
-344 LTEAHMSIEQAATM
+344 LDDQSVIDYFNSM
-358 FATANKYYND
+358 YPD
-368 PSYLGNTAKIG
+368 
-379 SLRMRASSGDTDA
+379 
-392 IEELQEM
+392 LQEVV
-399 GEEVDD
+399 GGWEFEVKFKAAVDD
-405 LATATSNLREK
+405 DS
-416 LMALTGVDIM
+416 
-426 EDEHTFKSYYDQLYE
+426 
-441 ISQVMDKLD
+441 D
-450 DTSRANVLETMFG
+450 DFE
-463 KSRSAAGA
+463 
-471 AILSGMKESASAYE
+471 
-485 DAINSAGSATEEYQT
+485 
-500 WMTSADAACQRFSNT
+500 
-515 LTETYQSII
+515 
-524 NGNTVRDLAN
+524 
-534 LGSAVLEFAN
+534 
-544 NWGIVEGTLKGVIA
+544 KGV
-558 LNLGKFIATG
+558 
-568 GMALITATKQVEQY
+568 Q
-582 GKALQMASNVPNGNL
+582 
-597 SARFQ
+597 
-602 ALKSIA
+602 
-608 QATSTLTTEQLR
+608 
-620 NVLATN
+620 
-626 TLTQADRVRI
+626 
-636 LQMQGMTK
+636 
-644 EMALQKLAE
+644 
-653 MNLTQATNAQTAAN
+653 
-667 TTSTASTFSLKAAM
+667 
-681 TGLGAT
+681 
-687 LKSVFLSNPVGI
+687 
-699 VLMGI
+699 
-704 SLGVS
+704 
-709 AVTSAVSK
+709 
-717 HNQAVEEARQKAKEA
+717 
-732 ADAANTLGDEI
+732 
-743 ATLANKYIQL
+743 
-753 SDAVKTDASAK
+753 
-764 EDLMTTQTE
+764 
-773 LLKKLGLEG
+773 
-782 ESIDD
+782 
-787 LIAKYGS
+787 
-794 LSNAIKQAS
+794 
-803 IDSLKNQ
+803 
-810 QTDLIAGVN
+810 
-819 AAKEELMDV
+819 
-828 AKDNFWGTNNII
+828 
-840 SASGEEAVKAFKEL
+840 
-854 EKAGVIDSGSY
+854 
-865 GTGGGQ
+865 
-871 LVLIGDDTV
+871 
-880 EGALENYK
+880 
-888 KLEDAVNALRDSEA
+888 DAVNKFDTIEDIKNYNPKVATDEQKDAYLQLKQY
-902 FTADELS
+902 ADEYGLTLDQLIDKLVQLGLLQSQSKSDLLNKLIPSKSSPTAGVASVLTDTMDGVDADEATKWVESLTEEEAKLANSKDFENALEEQKKKLNGASLS
-909 DNSLFNS
+909 ADDYAAALQAV
-916 IYSRYSEMKES
+916 K
-927 VEAYNSSID
+927 D
-936 NLNEN
+936 KQNEN
-941 LAQQTMLT
+941 S
-949 ALQGNE
+949 
-955 LPKTEEDFNKFKQ
+955 EETP
-968 ELIDTAV
+968 I
-975 ASEQF
+975 S
-980 IGNEKEITDAINN
+980 
-993 YLSTVPEFEGY
+993 
-1004 YSIPLENELDKVD
+1004 
-1017 ELLNQE
+1017 
-1023 DFSKTFTDT
+1023 FTDT

-1050 ADVYDKEDFDWSS
+1050 ADVYNKEDFDWSS

-1266 AVNAAQTK
+1266 AVNATQTK

-1450 IDRRKALVSLKEAFG
+1450 IDRRKALVSLKETFG
-1465 LSASKS
+1465 LSPSKS

-1563 NATSDKVKSK
+1563 NATSDKAKSK

-1601 QSVKDLKTA
+1601 QSVKDLRTA
-1610 TKKDNNIPVYNVDAS
+1610 TKKDNNISVYNVDAS

-1636 DYYKKVQNYTK
+1636 DYYKKVKNYTK

-1682 DTAQATAALSR
+1682 DTAQETAALSR

-1712 TTADFK
+1712 TTADSK
-1718 VEKYDSKDELYDAKL
+1718 VERYDSKDELYDAKL

-1904 ISAENGEYKKL
+1904 ISAENGEFKKL

-2001 KDMTN
+2001 KDMTD

-2115 DAYKYQKEIAEKTKQ
+2115 EAYRYQKEIAEKTKQ
-2130 IASLQKQLIPYSN
+2130 IASLQKQLTAYTGN
-2143 NDTEESRAQIQK
+2143 NSEESRATIQK

-2185 LMTDY
+2185 LMSDY
-2190 QKFIDEKLNDTN
+2190 QEFIDEKINDTN
-2202 TILDEIKTLLGS
+2202 TILDSIKELLGGN
-2214 DIIETIKG
+2214 DGIIATLKS
-2222 LDSNLTNDTKDQ
+2222 LDSSLTNTTKDQ
-2234 IGSSTTNGGDGG
+2234 IDSSTTNGGDGG
-2246 QAAKDYV
+2246 QGAKDYV
-2253 HNTVTND
+2253 NNTVTND
-2260 QNKVNSKTDTSSY
+2260 RNTINSSHKTGLLRPTAVGTITLDNSLES
-2273 DPAKEADIAK
+2273 K
-2283 KKNGIAQKKK
+2283 KKNTTSIDDKLKNEKK
-2293 AINGQRQSFQNQIKE
+2293 AVKDAINSGKSRSKKLTDKENQE
-2308 LESQLKQLYGE
+2308 
-2319 LNSIEN
+2319 
-2325 KYQFEKSSTKN
+2325 
-2336 KDKLQ
+2336 
-2341 DLKNNYIEKK
+2341 
-2351 SGLNAMIQDVTHNKD
+2351 H
-2366 MLQQFIA
+2366 A
-2373 DLDKQ
+2373 DLWKYIV
-2378 SAQLDKDLASINGY
+2378 KNYG
-2392 EKGSEHIDKRQL
+2392 R
-2404 AWTQENKRE
+2404 TPTNKM
-2413 LIYRAADGALL
+2413 Y
-2424 TELNPGDKVFTN
+2424 K
-2436 EMTENLW
+2436 
-2443 ELAKTN
+2443 
-2449 PSLLYS
+2449 
-2455 STNFVPKLPDIAK
+2455 KL
-2468 SACTST
+2468 
-2474 IVEVGD
+2474 GD
-2480 IVMNSVNDPETF
+2480 ILGV
-2492 GRQLRE
+2492 
-2498 EILKN
+2498 
-2503 GKTTQCITEAVSAK
+2503 KTD
-2517 QLGKNGVG
+2517 
-2525 NARLYK
+2525 

>member
-1 MAVND
+1 MIFKTMTNTSGKTGIQPNN
-6 FIVNLVAGLSKTKSK
+6 FISGLFNGDLFKK
-21 QQIKSDAKS
+21 QTFSLSEVLSTSDV
-30 LGDMKFV
+30 D
-37 KLIGNLD
+37 
-44 MPKTR
+44 
-49 KAIKAQ
+49 AIKAYNKQ
-55 LKGLNNLTF
+55 IDNCVTS
-64 NITPNVNTKG
+64 
-74 VQTATKQAINN
+74 QTAFNRTMLNTSKEAQNVVAAANGNKVALDGLTKSSKAAELGMKALAMAGNMLLIYALTSAVDIIYKCATASDRLAESAAQMGSEFVSTKSDISDYKTKIKELYQTINDDTSSYEDTYNARQELLKIQDEMIDKFGDEADAVKLVTDAINGQTDSLDTLTQDKWQETVN
-85 AQRVANNNKVHLNFD
+85 AFNSDRGKGWTEKVADAFANIGHGNNFQRMIDEMED
-100 TSKQQLVNQ
+100 TEVTFHMIPMYGDDTYEEFSK
-109 IKILGRNNNKL
+109 KL
-120 FNNHEMTAKYNQLL
+120 KEDFGADITRTERDDAITLSGDLDTIYKQLL
-134 NAANVAKST
+134 NIQTLAKGMGIDDTFLNDLGNQADEAKS
-143 GELKTLRGELSAF
+143 K
-156 KTELVAT
+156 
-163 NNAGMTWG
+163 
-171 SKFKE
+171 
-176 SVKSYTKFFSG
+176 
-187 ASLVYAIS
+187 
-195 NQVRN
+195 
-200 AATEAKTLDDSLVNL
+200 LDEYQEMYSQHV
-215 QKVTDEISD
+215 
-224 RDALYKYFDKSL
+224 LYDKIFNSEDYE
-236 SKAQELNVKVG
+236 K
-247 SLIDAVTELKK
+247 
-258 LGWDL
+258 
-263 DDAELGAKWANIL
+263 
-276 SNVGDVDID
+276 
-285 TAIGSIKT
+285 
-293 SIASFDEIGGYGNDQ
+293 SFDEIN
-308 MDKKLEAYTDL
+308 KAYE
-319 INNMSNKYS
+319 KYQ
-328 IDAEGLAESIR
+328 DAFASGDEESIEKAKQNYAEIVQ
-339 LSAGT
+339 SATKG
-344 LTEAHMSIEQAATM
+344 LDDQSVIDYFNSM
-358 FATANKYYND
+358 YPD
-368 PSYLGNTAKIG
+368 
-379 SLRMRASSGDTDA
+379 
-392 IEELQEM
+392 LQEVV
-399 GEEVDD
+399 GGWEFEVKFKAAVDD
-405 LATATSNLREK
+405 DS
-416 LMALTGVDIM
+416 
-426 EDEHTFKSYYDQLYE
+426 
-441 ISQVMDKLD
+441 D
-450 DTSRANVLETMFG
+450 DFE
-463 KSRSAAGA
+463 
-471 AILSGMKESASAYE
+471 
-485 DAINSAGSATEEYQT
+485 
-500 WMTSADAACQRFSNT
+500 
-515 LTETYQSII
+515 
-524 NGNTVRDLAN
+524 
-534 LGSAVLEFAN
+534 
-544 NWGIVEGTLKGVIA
+544 KGV
-558 LNLGKFIATG
+558 
-568 GMALITATKQVEQY
+568 Q
-582 GKALQMASNVPNGNL
+582 
-597 SARFQ
+597 
-602 ALKSIA
+602 
-608 QATSTLTTEQLR
+608 
-620 NVLATN
+620 
-626 TLTQADRVRI
+626 
-636 LQMQGMTK
+636 
-644 EMALQKLAE
+644 
-653 MNLTQATNAQTAAN
+653 
-667 TTSTASTFSLKAAM
+667 
-681 TGLGAT
+681 
-687 LKSVFLSNPVGI
+687 
-699 VLMGI
+699 
-704 SLGVS
+704 
-709 AVTSAVSK
+709 
-717 HNQAVEEARQKAKEA
+717 
-732 ADAANTLGDEI
+732 
-743 ATLANKYIQL
+743 
-753 SDAVKTDASAK
+753 
-764 EDLMTTQTE
+764 
-773 LLKKLGLEG
+773 
-782 ESIDD
+782 
-787 LIAKYGS
+787 
-794 LSNAIKQAS
+794 
-803 IDSLKNQ
+803 
-810 QTDLIAGVN
+810 
-819 AAKEELMDV
+819 
-828 AKDNFWGTNNII
+828 
-840 SASGEEAVKAFKEL
+840 
-854 EKAGVIDSGSY
+854 
-865 GTGGGQ
+865 
-871 LVLIGDDTV
+871 
-880 EGALENYK
+880 
-888 KLEDAVNALRDSEA
+888 DAVNKFDTIEDIKNYNPKVATDEQKDAYLQLKQY
-902 FTADELS
+902 ADEYGLTLDQLIDKLVQLGLLQSQSKSDLLNKLIPSKSSPTAGVASVLTDTMDGVDADEATKWVESLTEEEAKLANSKDFENALEEQKKKLNGASLS
-909 DNSLFNS
+909 ADDYAAALQAV
-916 IYSRYSEMKES
+916 K
-927 VEAYNSSID
+927 D
-936 NLNEN
+936 KQNEN
-941 LAQQTMLT
+941 S
-949 ALQGNE
+949 
-955 LPKTEEDFNKFKQ
+955 EETP
-968 ELIDTAV
+968 I
-975 ASEQF
+975 SS
-980 IGNEKEITDAINN
+980 TDI
-993 YLSTVPEFEGY
+993 
-1004 YSIPLENELDKVD
+1004 
-1017 ELLNQE
+1017 
-1023 DFSKTFTDT
+1023 

-1037 ALSDGLDQLDKIY
+1037 ALSTGLDQLDKIY

-1296 KKASDTAKETAQT
+1296 KKASDTSKETAQT

-1348 SQIESEIH
+1348 SQIESEIQ

-1450 IDRRKALVSLKEAFG
+1450 IDRRKALVSLKETFG

-1563 NATSDKVKSK
+1563 NATSDKAKSK

-1610 TKKDNNIPVYNVDAS
+1610 TKKDNNISVYNVDAS

-1682 DTAQATAALSR
+1682 DTAQETAALSR

-1712 TTADFK
+1712 TTADSK

-1877 KKTEI
+1877 KKTKI

-1893 GQANVSDYKSL
+1893 EQANVSDYKSL

-1915 IKEREELRRNLE
+1915 IKKREELRRNLE

-1941 WYDMVAK
+1941 WYEMVSA
-1948 INDVTNAIDES
+1948 INEVTNAIDES

-1973 KWDTFDKSLE
+1973 KWDTFDKSME

-2001 KDMTN
+2001 KDMTD

-2057 ENVIQRLRDLQD
+2057 ENVIQRLRDLQN

-2115 DAYKYQKEIAEKTKQ
+2115 EAYKYQKEIAEKTKQ
-2130 IASLQKQLIPYSN
+2130 IASLQKQLTAYTGN
-2143 NDTEESRAQIQK
+2143 NSEESRATIQK

-2185 LMTDY
+2185 LISDY
-2190 QKFIDEKLNDTN
+2190 QEFIDEKINDTN
-2202 TILDEIKTLLGS
+2202 TILDSIKELLGGN
-2214 DIIETIKG
+2214 DGIIATLKS
-2222 LDSNLTNDTKDQ
+2222 LDSTLTNTTKDQ
-2234 IGSSTTNGGDGG
+2234 IDSSTTNGGDGG
-2246 QAAKDYV
+2246 QGAKDYV
-2253 HNTVTND
+2253 NNTVTND
-2260 QNKVNSKTDTSSY
+2260 RNTINSSPKTGLLRPTAVGTITLDNSLES
-2273 DPAKEADIAK
+2273 K
-2283 KKNGIAQKKK
+2283 KKNTTSIDDKLKNEKK
-2293 AINGQRQSFQNQIKE
+2293 AVKDAINSGKSRSKKLTDKENQE
-2308 LESQLKQLYGE
+2308 
-2319 LNSIEN
+2319 
-2325 KYQFEKSSTKN
+2325 
-2336 KDKLQ
+2336 
-2341 DLKNNYIEKK
+2341 
-2351 SGLNAMIQDVTHNKD
+2351 H
-2366 MLQQFIA
+2366 A
-2373 DLDKQ
+2373 DLWKYIVKNYGRTPTNKMYKKLGDILGVKTDDTVTSKQ
-2378 SAQLDKDLASINGY
+2378 KTAILNRMKFNGY
-2392 EKGSEHIDKRQL
+2392 KKGSEHIDKSQL
-2404 AWTQENKRE
+2404 AWTQEDKRE
-2413 LIYRAADGALL
+2413 MIYRASDGAVL
-2424 TELNPGDKVFTN
+2424 TKLNPGDKVFTN

-2443 ELAKTN
+2443 KMAQMN
-2449 PSLLYS
+2449 PSLLTSGINYMP
-2455 STNFVPKLPDIAK
+2455 NLPEITK
-2468 SACTST
+2468 SAGTST

-2480 IVMNSVNDPETF
+2480 IVMNGVNDVETF

-2498 EILKN
+2498 EILRN

-2517 QLGKNGVG
+2517 QLGKNGIG

>member
-1 MAVND
+1 MIDMVSSNNTFANNSMIFKTIDSSVDNTRKTLALFNKDWNTYKTNWQQGFSQNGVAGGIKSIFQSSNSNSVISKDQLQILRNWNNAVAHGCTNQETFNRIIKDADSNTKLYFSGLNKGKGSVEGLKNAQNVAKQSTIGLTLAQTALNAAISLGFTAALMLAVKGLDKLINSAKRASEAADEAFSDTTEKVQKNEEEAKSLDELISKYKELKESENLDVDGRKEIKEIQNDIADLVGVKASNLDLVNGKLDDETAKLDEISAKEAKNAYETATANYNNSKKATDKAAGDDSFLFVDGYSYTGKREKEAEKVLKNAGFGGNVQSVGFFGNTLSVMDSFDNDMKELKGAQEKADYLQSMIDVLEQNGQRATDLYAGLISQRDKYLQYIDNQQDAANSLVNSWISYSQFSNDELSKINVDSLDSFEEYRQKMIEEAKNDESIGKMLADGTLSDEDLENAVND
-6 FIVNLVAGLSKTKSK
+6 F
-21 QQIKSDAKS
+21 
-30 LGDMKFV
+30 M
-37 KLIGNLD
+37 
-44 MPKTR
+44 
-49 KAIKAQ
+49 
-55 LKGLNNLTF
+55 
-64 NITPNVNTKG
+64 
-74 VQTATKQAINN
+74 
-85 AQRVANNNKVHLNFD
+85 
-100 TSKQQLVNQ
+100 
-109 IKILGRNNNKL
+109 
-120 FNNHEMTAKYNQLL
+120 
-134 NAANVAKST
+134 
-143 GELKTLRGELSAF
+143 
-156 KTELVAT
+156 
-163 NNAGMTWG
+163 
-171 SKFKE
+171 
-176 SVKSYTKFFSG
+176 
-187 ASLVYAIS
+187 
-195 NQVRN
+195 
-200 AATEAKTLDDSLVNL
+200 
-215 QKVTDEISD
+215 
-224 RDALYKYFDKSL
+224 
-236 SKAQELNVKVG
+236 
-247 SLIDAVTELKK
+247 
-258 LGWDL
+258 
-263 DDAELGAKWANIL
+263 
-276 SNVGDVDID
+276 
-285 TAIGSIKT
+285 
-293 SIASFDEIGGYGNDQ
+293 
-308 MDKKLEAYTDL
+308 
-319 INNMSNKYS
+319 
-328 IDAEGLAESIR
+328 
-339 LSAGT
+339 
-344 LTEAHMSIEQAATM
+344 
-358 FATANKYYND
+358 
-368 PSYLGNTAKIG
+368 
-379 SLRMRASSGDTDA
+379 
-392 IEELQEM
+392 
-399 GEEVDD
+399 
-405 LATATSNLREK
+405 
-416 LMALTGVDIM
+416 
-426 EDEHTFKSYYDQLYE
+426 
-441 ISQVMDKLD
+441 
-450 DTSRANVLETMFG
+450 
-463 KSRSAAGA
+463 
-471 AILSGMKESASAYE
+471 
-485 DAINSAGSATEEYQT
+485 
-500 WMTSADAACQRFSNT
+500 
-515 LTETYQSII
+515 
-524 NGNTVRDLAN
+524 
-534 LGSAVLEFAN
+534 
-544 NWGIVEGTLKGVIA
+544 
-558 LNLGKFIATG
+558 
-568 GMALITATKQVEQY
+568 
-582 GKALQMASNVPNGNL
+582 
-597 SARFQ
+597 
-602 ALKSIA
+602 
-608 QATSTLTTEQLR
+608 ATSTKFSTWYEQ
-620 NVLATN
+620 
-626 TLTQADRVRI
+626 
-636 LQMQGMTK
+636 
-644 EMALQKLAE
+644 
-653 MNLTQATNAQTAAN
+653 
-667 TTSTASTFSLKAAM
+667 
-681 TGLGAT
+681 
-687 LKSVFLSNPVGI
+687 
-699 VLMGI
+699 
-704 SLGVS
+704 
-709 AVTSAVSK
+709 
-717 HNQAVEEARQKAKEA
+717 
-732 ADAANTLGDEI
+732 
-743 ATLANKYIQL
+743 
-753 SDAVKTDASAK
+753 
-764 EDLMTTQTE
+764 
-773 LLKKLGLEG
+773 
-782 ESIDD
+782 
-787 LIAKYGS
+787 
-794 LSNAIKQAS
+794 
-803 IDSLKNQ
+803 
-810 QTDLIAGVN
+810 
-819 AAKEELMDV
+819 
-828 AKDNFWGTNNII
+828 W
-840 SASGEEAVKAFKEL
+840 
-854 EKAGVIDSGSY
+854 
-865 GTGGGQ
+865 
-871 LVLIGDDTV
+871 
-880 EGALENYK
+880 
-888 KLEDAVNALRDSEA
+888 
-902 FTADELS
+902 
-909 DNSLFNS
+909 
-916 IYSRYSEMKES
+916 
-927 VEAYNSSID
+927 
-936 NLNEN
+936 
-941 LAQQTMLT
+941 
-949 ALQGNE
+949 
-955 LPKTEEDFNKFKQ
+955 
-968 ELIDTAV
+968 
-975 ASEQF
+975 
-980 IGNEKEITDAINN
+980 IGNIESDVQHETPIS
-993 YLSTVPEFEGY
+993 STG
-1004 YSIPLENELDKVD
+1004 I
-1017 ELLNQE
+1017 
-1023 DFSKTFTDT
+1023 

-1037 ALSDGLDQLDKIY
+1037 ALSTGLDQLDKIY
-1050 ADVYDKEDFDWSS
+1050 ADVYNKEDFDWSS
-1063 ILNNDGFKEAFGN
+1063 ILNNKGFEEAFGN
-1076 MTNVTEEYKNA
+1076 MTNVTEEYENA
-1087 YDDFIETISNN
+1087 YDDFINTISNN

-1288 MDDAAKSA
+1288 VNDAAKSA

-1348 SQIESEIH
+1348 SQIESEIQ

-1450 IDRRKALVSLKEAFG
+1450 IDRRKALVSLKETFG

-1563 NATSDKVKSK
+1563 NATSDKAKSK

-1591 AAKTTQSNLN
+1591 AAKMTQSNLN

-1610 TKKDNNIPVYNVDAS
+1610 TKKDNNISVYNVDAS

-1669 KACANYNAALVAN
+1669 KACINYNAALVAN

-1712 TTADFK
+1712 TTADSK

-1780 IKSTKKNKKIL
+1780 IKSTKENKKIL
-1791 ASIKKAAK
+1791 TSIKKAAK

-1835 EADKVTADLYKETAK
+1835 EADKATADLYKETAK

-1863 IASKYDNKI
+1863 IVSKYDNKI

-1877 KKTEI
+1877 KKTKI

-1893 GQANVSDYKSL
+1893 EQANVSDYKSL

-1973 KWDTFDKSLE
+1973 KWDTFDKSME

-2001 KDMTN
+2001 KDMTD

-2041 DKIMKQIEKG
+2041 NNIMEQIRKG
-2051 ELSASD
+2051 ELSTSD
-2057 ENVIQRLRDLQD
+2057 ENVIQRLRDLQN
-2069 AHREAKKSAE
+2069 AHRDAKKSAE

-2130 IASLQKQLIPYSN
+2130 IASLQKQLTAYTGN
-2143 NDTEESRAQIQK
+2143 NSEESRATIQK

-2185 LMTDY
+2185 LMSDY
-2190 QKFIDEKLNDTN
+2190 QEFIDEKINDTN
-2202 TILDEIKTLLGS
+2202 TILDSIKELLGGN
-2214 DIIETIKG
+2214 DGIIATLKS
-2222 LDSNLTNDTKDQ
+2222 LDSSLTNTTKDQ
-2234 IGSSTTNGGDGG
+2234 IDSSTTNGGDGG
-2246 QAAKDYV
+2246 QGAKDYV
-2253 HNTVTND
+2253 NNTVTND
-2260 QNKVNSKTDTSSY
+2260 RNTINSSHKTGLLRPTAVGTITLDNSL
-2273 DPAKEADIAK
+2273 ELK
-2283 KKNGIAQKKK
+2283 KKNTTSIDDKLKNEKK
-2293 AINGQRQSFQNQIKE
+2293 AVKDAINSGKSRSKK
-2308 LESQLKQLYGE
+2308 LTDK
-2319 LNSIEN
+2319 EN
-2325 KYQFEKSSTKN
+2325 KE
-2336 KDKLQ
+2336 
-2341 DLKNNYIEKK
+2341 
-2351 SGLNAMIQDVTHNKD
+2351 H
-2366 MLQQFIA
+2366 A
-2373 DLDKQ
+2373 DLWKYIVKNYGRTPTNKMYKKLGGILGVKTDDTVTSKQ
-2378 SAQLDKDLASINGY
+2378 KTAILNRMKFNGY
-2392 EKGSEHIDKRQL
+2392 KKGSEHIDKSQL
-2404 AWTQENKRE
+2404 AWTQEDKRE
-2413 LIYRAADGALL
+2413 MIYRASDGAVL
-2424 TELNPGDKVFTN
+2424 TKLNPGDKVFTN

-2443 ELAKTN
+2443 KMAQMN
-2449 PSLLYS
+2449 PSLLTSGINYMP
-2455 STNFVPKLPDIAK
+2455 NLPEMTK
-2468 SACTST
+2468 SAGTST

-2480 IVMNSVNDPETF
+2480 IVMNGVNDVETF

-2498 EILKN
+2498 EILRN

-2517 QLGKNGVG
+2517 QLGKNGIG

>member
-1 MAVND
+1 MVSSNNTFANNSTIFKTIDSSVDNTRKTLALFNKDWNTYKTNWQQGFSQNGVAGGIKSIFQSSNSNSVISKDQLQILRNWNNAVAHGCTNQETFNRIIKDADSNTKLYFSGLNKGKGSVEGLKNAQNVAKQSTIGLTLAQTALNAAISLGFTAALMLAVKGLDKLINSAKRASEAADEAFSDTTEKVQKNEEEAKSLDELISKYKELKESENLDVDGRKEIKEIQNNIADLVGVQASNLDLVNGKLDDEIAKLDEISAKEAKNAYETATANYNNSKKATDKAAGDDSFLFVDGYSYTGKREKEAEKVLKNAGFGGNVQSGGFFGNTLFVMDSFDNDMKELKGAQEKADYLQSMIDVLEQNGQRATDLYAGLISQRDKYLQYIDNQQDAANSLVNSWISYSQFSNDELSKINVDSLDSFEEYRQKMIEEAKNDESIGKMLADGTLSDEDLENAVND
-6 FIVNLVAGLSKTKSK
+6 F
-21 QQIKSDAKS
+21 
-30 LGDMKFV
+30 M
-37 KLIGNLD
+37 
-44 MPKTR
+44 
-49 KAIKAQ
+49 
-55 LKGLNNLTF
+55 
-64 NITPNVNTKG
+64 
-74 VQTATKQAINN
+74 
-85 AQRVANNNKVHLNFD
+85 
-100 TSKQQLVNQ
+100 
-109 IKILGRNNNKL
+109 
-120 FNNHEMTAKYNQLL
+120 
-134 NAANVAKST
+134 
-143 GELKTLRGELSAF
+143 
-156 KTELVAT
+156 
-163 NNAGMTWG
+163 
-171 SKFKE
+171 
-176 SVKSYTKFFSG
+176 
-187 ASLVYAIS
+187 
-195 NQVRN
+195 
-200 AATEAKTLDDSLVNL
+200 
-215 QKVTDEISD
+215 
-224 RDALYKYFDKSL
+224 
-236 SKAQELNVKVG
+236 
-247 SLIDAVTELKK
+247 
-258 LGWDL
+258 
-263 DDAELGAKWANIL
+263 
-276 SNVGDVDID
+276 
-285 TAIGSIKT
+285 
-293 SIASFDEIGGYGNDQ
+293 
-308 MDKKLEAYTDL
+308 
-319 INNMSNKYS
+319 
-328 IDAEGLAESIR
+328 
-339 LSAGT
+339 
-344 LTEAHMSIEQAATM
+344 
-358 FATANKYYND
+358 
-368 PSYLGNTAKIG
+368 
-379 SLRMRASSGDTDA
+379 
-392 IEELQEM
+392 
-399 GEEVDD
+399 
-405 LATATSNLREK
+405 
-416 LMALTGVDIM
+416 
-426 EDEHTFKSYYDQLYE
+426 
-441 ISQVMDKLD
+441 
-450 DTSRANVLETMFG
+450 
-463 KSRSAAGA
+463 
-471 AILSGMKESASAYE
+471 
-485 DAINSAGSATEEYQT
+485 
-500 WMTSADAACQRFSNT
+500 
-515 LTETYQSII
+515 
-524 NGNTVRDLAN
+524 
-534 LGSAVLEFAN
+534 
-544 NWGIVEGTLKGVIA
+544 
-558 LNLGKFIATG
+558 
-568 GMALITATKQVEQY
+568 
-582 GKALQMASNVPNGNL
+582 
-597 SARFQ
+597 
-602 ALKSIA
+602 
-608 QATSTLTTEQLR
+608 ATSTKFSTWYEQ
-620 NVLATN
+620 
-626 TLTQADRVRI
+626 
-636 LQMQGMTK
+636 
-644 EMALQKLAE
+644 
-653 MNLTQATNAQTAAN
+653 
-667 TTSTASTFSLKAAM
+667 
-681 TGLGAT
+681 
-687 LKSVFLSNPVGI
+687 
-699 VLMGI
+699 
-704 SLGVS
+704 
-709 AVTSAVSK
+709 
-717 HNQAVEEARQKAKEA
+717 
-732 ADAANTLGDEI
+732 
-743 ATLANKYIQL
+743 
-753 SDAVKTDASAK
+753 
-764 EDLMTTQTE
+764 
-773 LLKKLGLEG
+773 
-782 ESIDD
+782 
-787 LIAKYGS
+787 
-794 LSNAIKQAS
+794 
-803 IDSLKNQ
+803 
-810 QTDLIAGVN
+810 
-819 AAKEELMDV
+819 
-828 AKDNFWGTNNII
+828 W
-840 SASGEEAVKAFKEL
+840 
-854 EKAGVIDSGSY
+854 
-865 GTGGGQ
+865 
-871 LVLIGDDTV
+871 
-880 EGALENYK
+880 
-888 KLEDAVNALRDSEA
+888 
-902 FTADELS
+902 
-909 DNSLFNS
+909 
-916 IYSRYSEMKES
+916 
-927 VEAYNSSID
+927 
-936 NLNEN
+936 
-941 LAQQTMLT
+941 
-949 ALQGNE
+949 
-955 LPKTEEDFNKFKQ
+955 
-968 ELIDTAV
+968 
-975 ASEQF
+975 
-980 IGNEKEITDAINN
+980 IGNIESNVQHETPISSTDI
-993 YLSTVPEFEGY
+993 
-1004 YSIPLENELDKVD
+1004 
-1017 ELLNQE
+1017 
-1023 DFSKTFTDT
+1023 

-1037 ALSDGLDQLDKIY
+1037 ALSTGLDQLDKIY

-1266 AVNAAQTK
+1266 AVNATQTK

-1348 SQIESEIH
+1348 SQIESEIQ

-1450 IDRRKALVSLKEAFG
+1450 IDRRKALVSLKETFG

-1482 EIDALERQNKEIYD
+1482 EIDAIERQNKEIYD

-1525 TQSLADLASEMANL
+1525 TKSLADLASEMANL

-1563 NATSDKVKSK
+1563 NATSDKAKSK

-1610 TKKDNNIPVYNVDAS
+1610 TKKDNNISVYNVDAS

-1669 KACANYNAALVAN
+1669 KACTNYNAALVAN
-1682 DTAQATAALSR
+1682 DTAQETAALSR

-1712 TTADFK
+1712 TTADSK

-1904 ISAENGEYKKL
+1904 ISAENGEFKKL

-2001 KDMTN
+2001 KDMTD

-2115 DAYKYQKEIAEKTKQ
+2115 EAYRYQKEIAEKTKQ
-2130 IASLQKQLIPYSN
+2130 IASLQKQLTAYTGN
-2143 NDTEESRAQIQK
+2143 NSEESRATIQK

-2185 LMTDY
+2185 LMSDY
-2190 QKFIDEKLNDTN
+2190 QEFIDEKINDTN
-2202 TILDEIKTLLGS
+2202 TILDSIKELLGGN
-2214 DIIETIKG
+2214 DGIIATLKS
-2222 LDSNLTNDTKDQ
+2222 LDSSLTNTTKDQ
-2234 IGSSTTNGGDGG
+2234 IDSSTTNGGDGG
-2246 QAAKDYV
+2246 QGAKDYV
-2253 HNTVTND
+2253 NNTVTND
-2260 QNKVNSKTDTSSY
+2260 RNTINSSHKTGLLRPTAVGTITLDNSLES
-2273 DPAKEADIAK
+2273 K
-2283 KKNGIAQKKK
+2283 KKNTTSIDDKLKNEKK
-2293 AINGQRQSFQNQIKE
+2293 AVKDAINSGKSRSKKLTDKENQE
-2308 LESQLKQLYGE
+2308 
-2319 LNSIEN
+2319 
-2325 KYQFEKSSTKN
+2325 
-2336 KDKLQ
+2336 
-2341 DLKNNYIEKK
+2341 
-2351 SGLNAMIQDVTHNKD
+2351 H
-2366 MLQQFIA
+2366 A
-2373 DLDKQ
+2373 DLWKYIVKNYGRTPTNKMYKKLGDILGVKTDDTVTSKQ
-2378 SAQLDKDLASINGY
+2378 KTAILNRMKFNGY
-2392 EKGSEHIDKRQL
+2392 KKGSEHIDKSQL
-2404 AWTQENKRE
+2404 AWTQEDKRE
-2413 LIYRAADGALL
+2413 MIYRASDGAVL
-2424 TELNPGDKVFTN
+2424 TKLNPGDKVFTN

-2443 ELAKTN
+2443 KMAQMN
-2449 PSLLYS
+2449 PSLLTSGINYMP
-2455 STNFVPKLPDIAK
+2455 NLPEITK
-2468 SACTST
+2468 SAGTST

-2480 IVMNSVNDPETF
+2480 IVMNGVNDPETF

-2498 EILKN
+2498 EICKN

-2517 QLGKNGVG
+2517 QLKKNSIG